1 MIWNW
6 LRKKKKSN
14 TTEKNETDNSE
25 QKPTNQ
31 EDDNKEQTRST
42 KHNKGNN
49 SEQKKEEHKESS
61 QDNQQNQSN
70 QDQQQS
76 AKQDESSQEQQKHS
90 KQDDSNQGQQKHS
103 KQDDSNQ
110 GQQKHSKQNDS
121 DQDQQ
126 QHSKQDDS
134 NQGQQK
140 HSKQNDSDQDQQQHS
155 KQDDSNQGQ
164 QKHSKQNDSD
174 QDQQQHSKQDDSNQ
188 GQQKHSKQNDSDQD
202 QQQHSKQDDSN
213 QGQQK
218 HSKQNDSDQ
227 DQQQHS
233 KQDDSNQ
240 GQQKHSKQ
248 NDSDQDQQQHSK
260 QDDSNQGQQKH
271 SKQNDSDQDQQQH
284 SKQDDSNQGQQK
296 HSKQNDS
303 DQDQQQH
310 SKQDDSNQ
318 GQQKHSKQNDS
329 DQDQQQH
336 SKQDDSNQGQQKH
349 SKQNDSDQDQQQH
362 SKQDDSN
369 QGQQKH
375 SKQNDSDQDQ
385 QQQSKQ
391 DGSNQDKQQ
400 NSKGNSIYDFS
411 KPEKDRIHSLQDL
424 IEKLKKSSDF
434 VNYHTSDD
442 ETMPYWISY
451 YRPSLDGEK
460 LQKYLM
466 PTLLERPNASLEELK
481 EHIPMSGI
489 TITND
494 LQKIEDMVL
503 KGHAIVQVNQQ
514 DQKCMLANIAIDNYR
529 APTPPLNESTV
540 IGPQEGFVE
549 DIDTNINLVRKR
561 LPVLDLQTKE
571 MIIGE
576 FSKTKVVMMYLDNLA
591 EKDNV
596 DFLEESLR
604 ALEYDQINDSA
615 YLQELMGEKSIFPLY
630 INTERTDRVTK
641 ALIDGKIA
649 IFVDGSPSVLLTP
662 VSYFD
667 FFISP
672 EDYNVSWLYATFSR
686 VLRLI
691 AVLFSICATPLYV
704 AVLNYH
710 YELIPSDLLE
720 TLILSRAQVPFPPLI
735 EALFLELAI
744 DLLREAGARLPM
756 KVGQTLG
763 IVGGIVIGQASVQAG
778 LTSNILLIIVA
789 LSALASFITPIY
801 KMGNAVRLLRFP
813 FLIFAEIGG
822 LFGISLGFIF
832 LFTHLFRLTSLR
844 KPYALFYPTRQQSVK
859 DSWIRFPLTMI
870 DTRDVQARPQHVKK
884 AAKGISTKHRSDFDD

>member
-14 TTEKNETDNSE
+14 KPEANETDNQE
-25 QKPTNQ
+25 QHSNNQ
-31 EDDNKEQTRST
+31 EDDNKEQTRSM
-42 KHNKGNN
+42 KHNKGKNN
-49 SEQKKEEHKESS
+49 EQKDSSQNKQQSAKQEDSS
-61 QDNQQNQSN
+61 QDKQQNAKQGDSS
-70 QDQQQS
+70 QDKQQNTKQEDSSQDKQQS
-76 AKQDESSQEQQKHS
+76 AKQDDPS
-90 KQDDSNQGQQKHS
+90 
-103 KQDDSNQ
+103 
-110 GQQKHSKQNDS
+110 
-121 DQDQQ
+121 
-126 QHSKQDDS
+126 
-134 NQGQQK
+134 
-140 HSKQNDSDQDQQQHS
+140 
-155 KQDDSNQGQ
+155 
-164 QKHSKQNDSD
+164 
-174 QDQQQHSKQDDSNQ
+174 
-188 GQQKHSKQNDSDQD
+188 
-202 QQQHSKQDDSN
+202 
-213 QGQQK
+213 
-218 HSKQNDSDQ
+218 
-227 DQQQHS
+227 
-233 KQDDSNQ
+233 
-240 GQQKHSKQ
+240 
-248 NDSDQDQQQHSK
+248 
-260 QDDSNQGQQKH
+260 
-271 SKQNDSDQDQQQH
+271 
-284 SKQDDSNQGQQK
+284 
-296 HSKQNDS
+296 
-303 DQDQQQH
+303 
-310 SKQDDSNQ
+310 
-318 GQQKHSKQNDS
+318 
-329 DQDQQQH
+329 
-336 SKQDDSNQGQQKH
+336 
-349 SKQNDSDQDQQQH
+349 
-362 SKQDDSN
+362 
-369 QGQQKH
+369 
-375 SKQNDSDQDQ
+375 
-385 QQQSKQ
+385 
-391 DGSNQDKQQ
+391 QDKQQ
-400 NSKGNSIYDFS
+400 NAKQDDSSQDKQQSAKQNDPSQDKQQNAKQDDSSQDRQQSAKQGDSFQDKQQSAKQDDSSQDRQQSAKQDDSSQDKQQSAKQGDSFQDKQQNAKQDEPSQSKQQSSGGNSIYDFT
-411 KPEKDRIHSLQDL
+411 KPEKDRIHSLQNL

-503 KGHAIVQVNQQ
+503 KGHAIIQLNQQ

-672 EDYNVSWLYATFSR
+672 EDYNVSWMYATFSR
-686 VLRLI
+686 ILRLI

>member
-14 TTEKNETDNSE
+14 KLEANETDNQE
-25 QKPTNQ
+25 QHSNNA
-31 EDDNKEQTRST
+31 EDDNKEQTRSM
-42 KHNKGNN
+42 KHNKGKNN
-49 SEQKKEEHKESS
+49 EQKDSS
-61 QDNQQNQSN
+61 QDKQQSAKQEDSSQDKQQSAKQEDSS
-70 QDQQQS
+70 QDKQQSAKQEDSSQDKQQSSKQDDSSQDKQQSSKQEDSSQDKQQS
-76 AKQDESSQEQQKHS
+76 AKQDDSSQDKQQNS
-90 KQDDSNQGQQKHS
+90 KQEDSSQDKQQGVKQEDSSQDKQQSAKQEDSSQDKQQNS
-103 KQDDSNQ
+103 KQEDSSQDKQQITKQEDSSQDKQQ
-110 GQQKHSKQNDS
+110 GAKQGDSSQDKQQNA
-121 DQDQQ
+121 
-126 QHSKQDDS
+126 KQDEPS
-134 NQGQQK
+134 
-140 HSKQNDSDQDQQQHS
+140 
-155 KQDDSNQGQ
+155 
-164 QKHSKQNDSD
+164 
-174 QDQQQHSKQDDSNQ
+174 
-188 GQQKHSKQNDSDQD
+188 
-202 QQQHSKQDDSN
+202 
-213 QGQQK
+213 
-218 HSKQNDSDQ
+218 
-227 DQQQHS
+227 
-233 KQDDSNQ
+233 
-240 GQQKHSKQ
+240 
-248 NDSDQDQQQHSK
+248 
-260 QDDSNQGQQKH
+260 
-271 SKQNDSDQDQQQH
+271 
-284 SKQDDSNQGQQK
+284 
-296 HSKQNDS
+296 
-303 DQDQQQH
+303 
-310 SKQDDSNQ
+310 
-318 GQQKHSKQNDS
+318 
-329 DQDQQQH
+329 
-336 SKQDDSNQGQQKH
+336 
-349 SKQNDSDQDQQQH
+349 
-362 SKQDDSN
+362 
-369 QGQQKH
+369 
-375 SKQNDSDQDQ
+375 
-385 QQQSKQ
+385 QS
-391 DGSNQDKQQ
+391 KQQ
-400 NSKGNSIYDFS
+400 NSKGNSIYDFT
-411 KPEKDRIHSLQDL
+411 KPEKDRIHSLQNL

-503 KGHAIVQVNQQ
+503 KGHAIIQLNQQ

-591 EKDNV
+591 EKENI
-596 DFLEESLR
+596 DFLDESLR

-672 EDYNVSWLYATFSR
+672 EDYNVSWMYATFSR
-686 VLRLI
+686 ILRLI

-813 FLIFAEIGG
+813 FLAFAEIGG

>member
-6 LRKKKKSN
+6 LCKKKKSN
-14 TTEKNETDNSE
+14 KPEANETDNQE
-25 QKPTNQ
+25 QHSNNQ
-31 EDDNKEQTRST
+31 EDDNTEQTRSM
-42 KHNKGNN
+42 KHNKGKNN
-49 SEQKKEEHKESS
+49 EKKDSS
-61 QDNQQNQSN
+61 QDTQQSSRRENSSQDKQQSSKQEDSSQDKQQSAKQEDSSQDKQQNSKQEDSSQDKQQSAKQEDSS
-70 QDQQQS
+70 QDKQQS
-76 AKQDESSQEQQKHS
+76 AKQDEPSQE
-90 KQDDSNQGQQKHS
+90 
-103 KQDDSNQ
+103 
-110 GQQKHSKQNDS
+110 
-121 DQDQQ
+121 QQ
-126 QHSKQDDS
+126 QHSKQDNSEQD
-134 NQGQQK
+134 QQ
-140 HSKQNDSDQDQQQHS
+140 HSKQDNSEQDQQHSKQDNSEQRQQQHS
-155 KQDDSNQGQ
+155 KQNS
-164 QKHSKQNDSD
+164 SE
-174 QDQQQHSKQDDSNQ
+174 QDQQQNAKQDEFSQ
-188 GQQKHSKQNDSDQD
+188 GQQ
-202 QQQHSKQDDSN
+202 
-213 QGQQK
+213 
-218 HSKQNDSDQ
+218 
-227 DQQQHS
+227 
-233 KQDDSNQ
+233 
-240 GQQKHSKQ
+240 
-248 NDSDQDQQQHSK
+248 
-260 QDDSNQGQQKH
+260 
-271 SKQNDSDQDQQQH
+271 
-284 SKQDDSNQGQQK
+284 
-296 HSKQNDS
+296 
-303 DQDQQQH
+303 
-310 SKQDDSNQ
+310 
-318 GQQKHSKQNDS
+318 
-329 DQDQQQH
+329 
-336 SKQDDSNQGQQKH
+336 
-349 SKQNDSDQDQQQH
+349 
-362 SKQDDSN
+362 
-369 QGQQKH
+369 
-375 SKQNDSDQDQ
+375 
-385 QQQSKQ
+385 
-391 DGSNQDKQQ
+391 QQ
-400 NSKGNSIYDFS
+400 NSKGNSIYDFT
-411 KPEKDRIHSLQDL
+411 KPEEDRIHSLQEL

-434 VNYHTSDD
+434 INYHTSDD

-466 PTLLERPNASLEELK
+466 PTLLEKPCASLEELK

-503 KGHAIVQVNQQ
+503 KGHAIIQLNQQ

-571 MIIGE
+571 MIVGE

-615 YLQELMGEKSIFPLY
+615 YIQELMGEKSIFPLY

-649 IFVDGSPSVLLTP
+649 IFVDGSPNVLLTP

-691 AVLFSICATPLYV
+691 AVLFSICAAPLYV

-735 EALFLELAI
+735 EALFLELVI

-813 FLIFAEIGG
+813 FLVFAEIGG

>member
-25 QKPTNQ
+25 QHANKQ
-31 EDDNKEQTRST
+31 EDDNKKLTRSM
-42 KHNKGNN
+42 KHNKDNN
-49 SEQKKEEHKESS
+49 GEQKKEGHKESS
-61 QDNQQNQSN
+61 QGQQQHTKQNESN
-70 QDQQQS
+70 QDQQQRS
-76 AKQDESSQEQQKHS
+76 KQYHSDQEKQQHSEQDDRDQNKQQHAKQNDSNQQDKQQNSKQNAPAQDKQQSS
-90 KQDDSNQGQQKHS
+90 KQDDSNQGKQQDS
-103 KQDDSNQ
+103 KQ
-110 GQQKHSKQNDS
+110 GDS
-121 DQDQQ
+121 DQDKQQ
-126 QHSKQDDS
+126 NSKQDYSD
-134 NQGQQK
+134 QGKQQN
-140 HSKQNDSDQDQQQHS
+140 SKQHNSDQGKQQNSKQHNSDQDKQQNSKQHNSDQGKQQNS
-155 KQDDSNQGQ
+155 KQDN
-164 QKHSKQNDSD
+164 SD
-174 QDQQQHSKQDDSNQ
+174 Q
-188 GQQKHSKQNDSDQD
+188 G
-202 QQQHSKQDDSN
+202 
-213 QGQQK
+213 
-218 HSKQNDSDQ
+218 
-227 DQQQHS
+227 
-233 KQDDSNQ
+233 
-240 GQQKHSKQ
+240 
-248 NDSDQDQQQHSK
+248 
-260 QDDSNQGQQKH
+260 
-271 SKQNDSDQDQQQH
+271 
-284 SKQDDSNQGQQK
+284 
-296 HSKQNDS
+296 
-303 DQDQQQH
+303 
-310 SKQDDSNQ
+310 
-318 GQQKHSKQNDS
+318 
-329 DQDQQQH
+329 
-336 SKQDDSNQGQQKH
+336 
-349 SKQNDSDQDQQQH
+349 
-362 SKQDDSN
+362 
-369 QGQQKH
+369 
-375 SKQNDSDQDQ
+375 
-385 QQQSKQ
+385 
-391 DGSNQDKQQ
+391 KQQ
-400 NSKGNSIYDFS
+400 NSKGNSIYDFT

-571 MIIGE
+571 MIVGE

-686 VLRLI
+686 ILRLI

-704 AVLNYH
+704 AILNYH

>member
-14 TTEKNETDNSE
+14 TSKLNETDNQE
-25 QKPTNQ
+25 QHSNNQ
-31 EDDNKEQTRST
+31 EDDNKEQTRSM
-42 KHNKGNN
+42 KHNKGKNN
-49 SEQKKEEHKESS
+49 EQKDSS
-61 QDNQQNQSN
+61 QDK
-70 QDQQQS
+70 QQS
-76 AKQDESSQEQQKHS
+76 AKQGDSS
-90 KQDDSNQGQQKHS
+90 
-103 KQDDSNQ
+103 
-110 GQQKHSKQNDS
+110 
-121 DQDQQ
+121 
-126 QHSKQDDS
+126 
-134 NQGQQK
+134 
-140 HSKQNDSDQDQQQHS
+140 
-155 KQDDSNQGQ
+155 
-164 QKHSKQNDSD
+164 
-174 QDQQQHSKQDDSNQ
+174 
-188 GQQKHSKQNDSDQD
+188 
-202 QQQHSKQDDSN
+202 
-213 QGQQK
+213 
-218 HSKQNDSDQ
+218 
-227 DQQQHS
+227 
-233 KQDDSNQ
+233 
-240 GQQKHSKQ
+240 
-248 NDSDQDQQQHSK
+248 
-260 QDDSNQGQQKH
+260 
-271 SKQNDSDQDQQQH
+271 
-284 SKQDDSNQGQQK
+284 
-296 HSKQNDS
+296 
-303 DQDQQQH
+303 
-310 SKQDDSNQ
+310 
-318 GQQKHSKQNDS
+318 
-329 DQDQQQH
+329 
-336 SKQDDSNQGQQKH
+336 
-349 SKQNDSDQDQQQH
+349 
-362 SKQDDSN
+362 
-369 QGQQKH
+369 
-375 SKQNDSDQDQ
+375 
-385 QQQSKQ
+385 
-391 DGSNQDKQQ
+391 QDKQQ
-400 NSKGNSIYDFS
+400 NPKQEDSSQDKQQNPKQVDSSQDKQQSAKQEDPSQDKQQNPKQEDSSQDKQQSAKQGDSSQDKQQSAKQGDSSQDKQQNAKQGDSFQDKQQNAKQDEPSQSKQQSSGGNSIYDFT
-411 KPEKDRIHSLQDL
+411 KPEKDRIHSLQNL

-503 KGHAIVQVNQQ
+503 KGHAIIQLNQQ

-672 EDYNVSWLYATFSR
+672 EDYNVSWMYATFSR
-686 VLRLI
+686 ILRLI

-813 FLIFAEIGG
+813 FLAFAEIGG

>member
-25 QKPTNQ
+25 QQPNNQ
-31 EDDNKEQTRST
+31 EDDNQKQTRSM
-42 KHNKGNN
+42 KHNKDSN
-49 SEQKKEEHKESS
+49 SEQKKEEHKEPS
-61 QDNQQNQSN
+61 
-70 QDQQQS
+70 QDQQQ
-76 AKQDESSQEQQKHS
+76 Q
-90 KQDDSNQGQQKHS
+90 
-103 KQDDSNQ
+103 
-110 GQQKHSKQNDS
+110 HSKQNDS
-121 DQDQQ
+121 DQNQQQNSKQNDSDQNQQ
-126 QHSKQDDS
+126 QHSKQDNSDQ
-134 NQGQQK
+134 NQQQN
-140 HSKQNDSDQDQQQHS
+140 SKQNDSNQNQQQNSKQDNSNQNQQQHSKQGNSDQDQQQ
-155 KQDDSNQGQ
+155 
-164 QKHSKQNDSD
+164 
-174 QDQQQHSKQDDSNQ
+174 
-188 GQQKHSKQNDSDQD
+188 
-202 QQQHSKQDDSN
+202 
-213 QGQQK
+213 
-218 HSKQNDSDQ
+218 
-227 DQQQHS
+227 
-233 KQDDSNQ
+233 
-240 GQQKHSKQ
+240 
-248 NDSDQDQQQHSK
+248 
-260 QDDSNQGQQKH
+260 
-271 SKQNDSDQDQQQH
+271 
-284 SKQDDSNQGQQK
+284 
-296 HSKQNDS
+296 
-303 DQDQQQH
+303 
-310 SKQDDSNQ
+310 
-318 GQQKHSKQNDS
+318 
-329 DQDQQQH
+329 
-336 SKQDDSNQGQQKH
+336 
-349 SKQNDSDQDQQQH
+349 
-362 SKQDDSN
+362 
-369 QGQQKH
+369 
-375 SKQNDSDQDQ
+375 
-385 QQQSKQ
+385 
-391 DGSNQDKQQ
+391 
-400 NSKGNSIYDFS
+400 NSGNNSIYDFT

-466 PTLLERPNASLEELK
+466 PTLLERPKTSLEELK

-615 YLQELMGEKSIFPLY
+615 YIQELMGEKSIFPLY

-686 VLRLI
+686 ILRLI

>member
-25 QKPTNQ
+25 QQPNTQ
-31 EDDNKEQTRST
+31 ENDNKEQTRSM
-42 KHNKGNN
+42 KHNKDSN
-49 SEQKKEEHKESS
+49 SEQKKEPS
-61 QDNQQNQSN
+61 QDQQQQYSKQDNSDQNQQQHSKQDDSFQNQQQSSKQDHSNQDKQKSSRQDDSN
-70 QDQQQS
+70 QDQQQDS
-76 AKQDESSQEQQKHS
+76 KQSDSNQDQQQHSKQNDSNQNQQQHS
-90 KQDDSNQGQQKHS
+90 KQDDS
-103 KQDDSNQ
+103 D
-110 GQQKHSKQNDS
+110 QN
-121 DQDQQ
+121 QQ

-134 NQGQQK
+134 NQNQQQ
-140 HSKQNDSDQDQQQHS
+140 HSKQNDSDQNQQRNSKQNDSNENQQQNSKQNDSNENQQQNSKQNDSNQNQQRNSKQDNSNENQQHS
-155 KQDDSNQGQ
+155 KQANSG
-164 QKHSKQNDSD
+164 
-174 QDQQQHSKQDDSNQ
+174 QDQQQSSGN
-188 GQQKHSKQNDSDQD
+188 
-202 QQQHSKQDDSN
+202 
-213 QGQQK
+213 
-218 HSKQNDSDQ
+218 
-227 DQQQHS
+227 
-233 KQDDSNQ
+233 
-240 GQQKHSKQ
+240 
-248 NDSDQDQQQHSK
+248 
-260 QDDSNQGQQKH
+260 
-271 SKQNDSDQDQQQH
+271 
-284 SKQDDSNQGQQK
+284 
-296 HSKQNDS
+296 
-303 DQDQQQH
+303 
-310 SKQDDSNQ
+310 
-318 GQQKHSKQNDS
+318 
-329 DQDQQQH
+329 
-336 SKQDDSNQGQQKH
+336 
-349 SKQNDSDQDQQQH
+349 
-362 SKQDDSN
+362 
-369 QGQQKH
+369 
-375 SKQNDSDQDQ
+375 
-385 QQQSKQ
+385 
-391 DGSNQDKQQ
+391 
-400 NSKGNSIYDFS
+400 NSIYDFT

-442 ETMPYWISY
+442 EKMPYWISY

-466 PTLLERPNASLEELK
+466 PILLERPCTSLEELK

-503 KGHAIVQVNQQ
+503 KGHAIIQLNQQ
-514 DQKCMLANIAIDNYR
+514 DQKCMLANIAIDTYR
-529 APTPPLNESTV
+529 APSPPLNESTV

-549 DIDTNINLVRKR
+549 AIDTNINLVRKR

-571 MIIGE
+571 MIVGE

-591 EKDNV
+591 EKENV

-615 YLQELMGEKSIFPLY
+615 YIQELMGEKSIFPLY

-686 VLRLI
+686 ILRLI

-813 FLIFAEIGG
+813 FLMFAEIGG

-884 AAKGISTKHRSDFDD
+884 SAKGISTKHRSDFDD

>member
-6 LRKKKKSN
+6 LRKKKNSN
-14 TTEKNETDNSE
+14 TKETDDSKQQPDDQKEHNKDKNGEPKSTEQTEDNS
-25 QKPTNQ
+25 QNKQQNSKQ
-31 EDDNKEQTRST
+31 EDNSQNKQQSSKQEDN
-42 KHNKGNN
+42 
-49 SEQKKEEHKESS
+49 S
-61 QDNQQNQSN
+61 QGKQQN
-70 QDQQQS
+70 
-76 AKQDESSQEQQKHS
+76 S
-90 KQDDSNQGQQKHS
+90 KQDDNS
-103 KQDDSNQ
+103 
-110 GQQKHSKQNDS
+110 
-121 DQDQQ
+121 
-126 QHSKQDDS
+126 
-134 NQGQQK
+134 
-140 HSKQNDSDQDQQQHS
+140 
-155 KQDDSNQGQ
+155 
-164 QKHSKQNDSD
+164 
-174 QDQQQHSKQDDSNQ
+174 
-188 GQQKHSKQNDSDQD
+188 
-202 QQQHSKQDDSN
+202 
-213 QGQQK
+213 
-218 HSKQNDSDQ
+218 
-227 DQQQHS
+227 
-233 KQDDSNQ
+233 
-240 GQQKHSKQ
+240 
-248 NDSDQDQQQHSK
+248 
-260 QDDSNQGQQKH
+260 
-271 SKQNDSDQDQQQH
+271 
-284 SKQDDSNQGQQK
+284 
-296 HSKQNDS
+296 
-303 DQDQQQH
+303 
-310 SKQDDSNQ
+310 
-318 GQQKHSKQNDS
+318 
-329 DQDQQQH
+329 
-336 SKQDDSNQGQQKH
+336 
-349 SKQNDSDQDQQQH
+349 
-362 SKQDDSN
+362 
-369 QGQQKH
+369 
-375 SKQNDSDQDQ
+375 
-385 QQQSKQ
+385 
-391 DGSNQDKQQ
+391 QDKQQ
-400 NSKGNSIYDFS
+400 NSKQEHSSQNKQQSSKQEDSSQNKQQGSKQEDSSQDKQQSSKQEDSSQDKQQNSKQEDNSQNKQQSSKQEDSSQNKQQGSKQEDSSQDKQQSSKQDDSSQDKQQSSKQGDSSQNKQQNSKQDDTSQNKQQNSKQDDNSQNKQQSSGSNSIYDFS
-411 KPEKDRIHSLQDL
+411 KPESDHIHSLQDL
-424 IEKLKKSSDF
+424 IEKMKQSSDF

-442 ETMPYWISY
+442 DTMPYWISY

-466 PTLLERPNASLEELK
+466 PTLLERPCAPLEELK

-503 KGHAIVQVNQQ
+503 KGHAIIQLNQQ

-561 LPVLDLQTKE
+561 LPVLDLHTKE

-615 YLQELMGEKSIFPLY
+615 YIQELMGEKSIFPLY

-686 VLRLI
+686 ILRLI

-710 YELIPSDLLE
+710 YELVPSDLLE

-813 FLIFAEIGG
+813 FLAFAEIGG

-844 KPYALFYPTRQQSVK
+844 KPYALFYPTRQQSFK

-884 AAKGISTKHRSDFDD
+884 ATNGISTKHTSDFDD

>member
-6 LRKKKKSN
+6 LRKKKKLN

-25 QKPTNQ
+25 QKPNNQ

-42 KHNKGNN
+42 KHNKSNN

-61 QDNQQNQSN
+61 QDKQQNQSN
-70 QDQQQS
+70 QNQQQS
-76 AKQDESSQEQQKHS
+76 AKQDESSQGQQQHS
-90 KQDDSNQGQQKHS
+90 KQGNSDQGQQQHSKQGDSNQGQQ
-103 KQDDSNQ
+103 N
-110 GQQKHSKQNDS
+110 HSKQNDS
-121 DQDQQ
+121 DQGQQ
-126 QHSKQDDS
+126 QHSKQDES
-134 NQGQQK
+134 SQEQQN
-140 HSKQNDSDQDQQQHS
+140 HSKQDDSDQGQQQHS
-155 KQDDSNQGQ
+155 KQDESSQEQ
-164 QKHSKQNDSD
+164 QNHSKQDDSD
-174 QDQQQHSKQDDSNQ
+174 QDDSFQDTQQSSKQDDLAQDKQQHSKQDN
-188 GQQKHSKQNDSDQD
+188 SD
-202 QQQHSKQDDSN
+202 
-213 QGQQK
+213 
-218 HSKQNDSDQ
+218 
-227 DQQQHS
+227 
-233 KQDDSNQ
+233 
-240 GQQKHSKQ
+240 
-248 NDSDQDQQQHSK
+248 
-260 QDDSNQGQQKH
+260 
-271 SKQNDSDQDQQQH
+271 
-284 SKQDDSNQGQQK
+284 
-296 HSKQNDS
+296 
-303 DQDQQQH
+303 
-310 SKQDDSNQ
+310 
-318 GQQKHSKQNDS
+318 
-329 DQDQQQH
+329 
-336 SKQDDSNQGQQKH
+336 
-349 SKQNDSDQDQQQH
+349 
-362 SKQDDSN
+362 
-369 QGQQKH
+369 
-375 SKQNDSDQDQ
+375 
-385 QQQSKQ
+385 
-391 DGSNQDKQQ
+391 QDKQQ

-571 MIIGE
+571 MIVGE

-615 YLQELMGEKSIFPLY
+615 YIQELMGEKSIFPLY

-686 VLRLI
+686 ILRLI

-884 AAKGISTKHRSDFDD
+884 SAKGISTKHRSDFDD

>member
-14 TTEKNETDNSE
+14 KPEANETDNQE
-25 QKPTNQ
+25 QHSNNQ
-31 EDDNKEQTRST
+31 EDDNKEQTRSM
-42 KHNKGNN
+42 KHNKGKNN
-49 SEQKKEEHKESS
+49 EQKDSS
-61 QDNQQNQSN
+61 QDKQQSAKQEDSS
-70 QDQQQS
+70 QDKQQS
-76 AKQDESSQEQQKHS
+76 AKQDDFSQDRQQSAKQGDS
-90 KQDDSNQGQQKHS
+90 FQDKQQSAKQDDSSQDRQQS
-103 KQDDSNQ
+103 AKQDDSSQ
-110 GQQKHSKQNDS
+110 DKQQSA
-121 DQDQQ
+121 
-126 QHSKQDDS
+126 KQDDS
-134 NQGQQK
+134 SQDRQQ
-140 HSKQNDSDQDQQQHS
+140 SA
-155 KQDDSNQGQ
+155 KQDDSSQDKQ
-164 QKHSKQNDSD
+164 QSA
-174 QDQQQHSKQDDSNQ
+174 KQDDSSQ
-188 GQQKHSKQNDSDQD
+188 DRQQSA
-202 QQQHSKQDDSN
+202 KQDDS
-213 QGQQK
+213 
-218 HSKQNDSDQ
+218 SQ
-227 DQQQHS
+227 D
-233 KQDDSNQ
+233 K
-240 GQQKHSKQ
+240 
-248 NDSDQDQQQHSK
+248 
-260 QDDSNQGQQKH
+260 
-271 SKQNDSDQDQQQH
+271 
-284 SKQDDSNQGQQK
+284 
-296 HSKQNDS
+296 
-303 DQDQQQH
+303 
-310 SKQDDSNQ
+310 
-318 GQQKHSKQNDS
+318 
-329 DQDQQQH
+329 
-336 SKQDDSNQGQQKH
+336 
-349 SKQNDSDQDQQQH
+349 
-362 SKQDDSN
+362 
-369 QGQQKH
+369 
-375 SKQNDSDQDQ
+375 
-385 QQQSKQ
+385 QQSAKQ
-391 DGSNQDKQQ
+391 GDSFQDKQQ
-400 NSKGNSIYDFS
+400 NAKQDEPSQSKQQSSGGNSIYDFT
-411 KPEKDRIHSLQDL
+411 KPEKDRIHSLQNL

-503 KGHAIVQVNQQ
+503 KGHAIIQLNQQ

-591 EKDNV
+591 EKENI
-596 DFLEESLR
+596 DFLDESLR

-672 EDYNVSWLYATFSR
+672 EDYNVSWMYATFSR
-686 VLRLI
+686 ILRLI

>member
-6 LRKKKKSN
+6 LRKKKKSS

-25 QKPTNQ
+25 QQPNNQ
-31 EDDNKEQTRST
+31 EDDNQKQTRSM
-42 KHNKGNN
+42 KHNKESNG
-49 SEQKKEEHKESS
+49 EQKKEEHKEASR
-61 QDNQQNQSN
+61 DKQQNKSN
-70 QDQQQS
+70 QNQQQS
-76 AKQDESSQEQQKHS
+76 AKQDESSQEQQQHS
-90 KQDDSNQGQQKHS
+90 KQDKSEQNQQQHS
-103 KQDDSNQ
+103 KQDNSEQNQ
-110 GQQKHSKQNDS
+110 QQHSKQDNS
-121 DQDQQ
+121 GQDQQ
-126 QHSKQDDS
+126 QHSKQDNS
-134 NQGQQK
+134 G
-140 HSKQNDSDQDQQQHS
+140 QDQQQHS
-155 KQDDSNQGQ
+155 KQDNSE
-164 QKHSKQNDSD
+164 
-174 QDQQQHSKQDDSNQ
+174 QDQQQHSKQNNSDQ
-188 GQQKHSKQNDSDQD
+188 GQQ
-202 QQQHSKQDDSN
+202 
-213 QGQQK
+213 
-218 HSKQNDSDQ
+218 
-227 DQQQHS
+227 
-233 KQDDSNQ
+233 
-240 GQQKHSKQ
+240 
-248 NDSDQDQQQHSK
+248 
-260 QDDSNQGQQKH
+260 
-271 SKQNDSDQDQQQH
+271 
-284 SKQDDSNQGQQK
+284 
-296 HSKQNDS
+296 
-303 DQDQQQH
+303 
-310 SKQDDSNQ
+310 
-318 GQQKHSKQNDS
+318 
-329 DQDQQQH
+329 
-336 SKQDDSNQGQQKH
+336 
-349 SKQNDSDQDQQQH
+349 
-362 SKQDDSN
+362 
-369 QGQQKH
+369 
-375 SKQNDSDQDQ
+375 
-385 QQQSKQ
+385 
-391 DGSNQDKQQ
+391 QQ
-400 NSKGNSIYDFS
+400 NSKGNSIYDFT

-615 YLQELMGEKSIFPLY
+615 YIQELMGEKSIFPLY

-672 EDYNVSWLYATFSR
+672 EDYNVSWMYATFSR
-686 VLRLI
+686 ILRLI

-813 FLIFAEIGG
+813 FLAFAEIGG

>member
-14 TTEKNETDNSE
+14 TPEANETDNWE
-25 QKPTNQ
+25 QHSNNQ
-31 EDDNKEQTRST
+31 EGDNEEQTRSM
-42 KHNKGNN
+42 KHNKGKNN
-49 SEQKKEEHKESS
+49 EQKDSS
-61 QDNQQNQSN
+61 QDK
-70 QDQQQS
+70 QQS
-76 AKQDESSQEQQKHS
+76 AKQEDSS
-90 KQDDSNQGQQKHS
+90 
-103 KQDDSNQ
+103 
-110 GQQKHSKQNDS
+110 
-121 DQDQQ
+121 
-126 QHSKQDDS
+126 
-134 NQGQQK
+134 
-140 HSKQNDSDQDQQQHS
+140 
-155 KQDDSNQGQ
+155 
-164 QKHSKQNDSD
+164 
-174 QDQQQHSKQDDSNQ
+174 
-188 GQQKHSKQNDSDQD
+188 
-202 QQQHSKQDDSN
+202 
-213 QGQQK
+213 
-218 HSKQNDSDQ
+218 
-227 DQQQHS
+227 
-233 KQDDSNQ
+233 
-240 GQQKHSKQ
+240 
-248 NDSDQDQQQHSK
+248 
-260 QDDSNQGQQKH
+260 
-271 SKQNDSDQDQQQH
+271 
-284 SKQDDSNQGQQK
+284 
-296 HSKQNDS
+296 
-303 DQDQQQH
+303 
-310 SKQDDSNQ
+310 
-318 GQQKHSKQNDS
+318 
-329 DQDQQQH
+329 
-336 SKQDDSNQGQQKH
+336 
-349 SKQNDSDQDQQQH
+349 
-362 SKQDDSN
+362 
-369 QGQQKH
+369 
-375 SKQNDSDQDQ
+375 
-385 QQQSKQ
+385 
-391 DGSNQDKQQ
+391 QDKQQ
-400 NSKGNSIYDFS
+400 SAKQENSSQDKQQSAKQENSSQDKQQSAKQGDFSQDKQQSAKQGDSSQDKQQSAKQGDSSQDKQQSAKQGDSSQDKQQSAKQGDSSQDKKQNTKQDEPSQSKQQSSGGNSIYDFT

-434 VNYHTSDD
+434 INYHTSDD

-466 PTLLERPNASLEELK
+466 PTLLEKPCASLEQLK

-503 KGHAIVQVNQQ
+503 KGHAIIQLNQQ

-615 YLQELMGEKSIFPLY
+615 YIQELMGEKSIFPLY

-672 EDYNVSWLYATFSR
+672 EDYNVSWMYATFSR
-686 VLRLI
+686 ILRLI

-813 FLIFAEIGG
+813 FLMFAEIGG

>member
-25 QKPTNQ
+25 QKPNNQ

-42 KHNKGNN
+42 KHNKSNN

-61 QDNQQNQSN
+61 QDKQQNQSN
-70 QDQQQS
+70 QNQQQS
-76 AKQDESSQEQQKHS
+76 AKQDESSQEQQNHSKQNDSDQGQQQHS
-90 KQDDSNQGQQKHS
+90 KQDDSNQGQQNHSKQGDSNQGQQNHSKQNDSDQGQQQHS
-103 KQDDSNQ
+103 KQDDSN
-110 GQQKHSKQNDS
+110 
-121 DQDQQ
+121 QDQQ

-134 NQGQQK
+134 NQGQQN
-140 HSKQNDSDQDQQQHS
+140 HSKQDDSDQDDSSQDKQQSSKQDDLAQDKQQHS
-155 KQDDSNQGQ
+155 KQDN
-164 QKHSKQNDSD
+164 SD
-174 QDQQQHSKQDDSNQ
+174 
-188 GQQKHSKQNDSDQD
+188 
-202 QQQHSKQDDSN
+202 
-213 QGQQK
+213 
-218 HSKQNDSDQ
+218 
-227 DQQQHS
+227 
-233 KQDDSNQ
+233 
-240 GQQKHSKQ
+240 
-248 NDSDQDQQQHSK
+248 
-260 QDDSNQGQQKH
+260 
-271 SKQNDSDQDQQQH
+271 
-284 SKQDDSNQGQQK
+284 
-296 HSKQNDS
+296 
-303 DQDQQQH
+303 
-310 SKQDDSNQ
+310 
-318 GQQKHSKQNDS
+318 
-329 DQDQQQH
+329 
-336 SKQDDSNQGQQKH
+336 
-349 SKQNDSDQDQQQH
+349 
-362 SKQDDSN
+362 
-369 QGQQKH
+369 
-375 SKQNDSDQDQ
+375 
-385 QQQSKQ
+385 
-391 DGSNQDKQQ
+391 QDKQQ

-503 KGHAIVQVNQQ
+503 KGHAIVQVNQK

-571 MIIGE
+571 IIVGE

-686 VLRLI
+686 ILRLI

-884 AAKGISTKHRSDFDD
+884 SAKGISTKHRSDFDD

>member
-1 MIWNW
+1 
-6 LRKKKKSN
+6 
-14 TTEKNETDNSE
+14 
-25 QKPTNQ
+25 
-31 EDDNKEQTRST
+31 
-42 KHNKGNN
+42 
-49 SEQKKEEHKESS
+49 
-61 QDNQQNQSN
+61 
-70 QDQQQS
+70 
-76 AKQDESSQEQQKHS
+76 
-90 KQDDSNQGQQKHS
+90 
-103 KQDDSNQ
+103 
-110 GQQKHSKQNDS
+110 HSKQNDS
-121 DQDQQ
+121 DQNQQ
-126 QHSKQDDS
+126 Q
-134 NQGQQK
+134 
-140 HSKQNDSDQDQQQHS
+140 HSKQNDSDQNQQHHS
-155 KQDDSNQGQ
+155 KQDNSDQNQQ
-164 QKHSKQNDSD
+164 QHSKQNDSD
-174 QDQQQHSKQDDSNQ
+174 QNQQQ
-188 GQQKHSKQNDSDQD
+188 HSKQNDSDQN
-202 QQQHSKQDDSN
+202 QQQHSKQDNSDQN
-213 QGQQK
+213 QQ
-218 HSKQNDSDQ
+218 HSKKDNSTQ
-227 DQQQHS
+227 DQQQIS
-233 KQDDSNQ
+233 KQDNSA
-240 GQQKHSKQ
+240 
-248 NDSDQDQQQHSK
+248 QDQQQ
-260 QDDSNQGQQKH
+260 
-271 SKQNDSDQDQQQH
+271 
-284 SKQDDSNQGQQK
+284 
-296 HSKQNDS
+296 
-303 DQDQQQH
+303 
-310 SKQDDSNQ
+310 
-318 GQQKHSKQNDS
+318 
-329 DQDQQQH
+329 
-336 SKQDDSNQGQQKH
+336 
-349 SKQNDSDQDQQQH
+349 
-362 SKQDDSN
+362 
-369 QGQQKH
+369 
-375 SKQNDSDQDQ
+375 
-385 QQQSKQ
+385 
-391 DGSNQDKQQ
+391 
-400 NSKGNSIYDFS
+400 NSGNNSIYDFT

-424 IEKLKKSSDF
+424 IGKLKKSSDF

-466 PTLLERPNASLEELK
+466 PTLLERPKASLEELK

-615 YLQELMGEKSIFPLY
+615 YIQELMGEKSIFPLY

-686 VLRLI
+686 ILRLI

-813 FLIFAEIGG
+813 FLMFAEIGG

>member
-14 TTEKNETDNSE
+14 TTETNETDNSE
-25 QKPTNQ
+25 QQPNNQ
-31 EDDNKEQTRST
+31 ENDNKEQTRSM
-42 KHNKGNN
+42 KHNKDSN
-49 SEQKKEEHKESS
+49 SEQKKEEHKEPS
-61 QDNQQNQSN
+61 
-70 QDQQQS
+70 QDQQ
-76 AKQDESSQEQQKHS
+76 
-90 KQDDSNQGQQKHS
+90 
-103 KQDDSNQ
+103 
-110 GQQKHSKQNDS
+110 
-121 DQDQQ
+121 QQ

-134 NQGQQK
+134 DQNQQQQ
-140 HSKQNDSDQDQQQHS
+140 HSKQNDSDQNQQQHS
-155 KQDDSNQGQ
+155 KQNDSNQNQ
-164 QKHSKQNDSD
+164 QQHSKQNDSD
-174 QDQQQHSKQDDSNQ
+174 QNQQQ
-188 GQQKHSKQNDSDQD
+188 HSKQNDSDQN
-202 QQQHSKQDDSN
+202 QQQHSKQDNSDQN
-213 QGQQK
+213 QQ
-218 HSKQNDSDQ
+218 HSKKDNSTQ
-227 DQQQHS
+227 DQQQIS
-233 KQDDSNQ
+233 KQDNSA
-240 GQQKHSKQ
+240 
-248 NDSDQDQQQHSK
+248 QDQQQ
-260 QDDSNQGQQKH
+260 
-271 SKQNDSDQDQQQH
+271 
-284 SKQDDSNQGQQK
+284 
-296 HSKQNDS
+296 
-303 DQDQQQH
+303 
-310 SKQDDSNQ
+310 
-318 GQQKHSKQNDS
+318 
-329 DQDQQQH
+329 
-336 SKQDDSNQGQQKH
+336 
-349 SKQNDSDQDQQQH
+349 
-362 SKQDDSN
+362 
-369 QGQQKH
+369 
-375 SKQNDSDQDQ
+375 
-385 QQQSKQ
+385 
-391 DGSNQDKQQ
+391 
-400 NSKGNSIYDFS
+400 NSGNNSIYDFT

-424 IEKLKKSSDF
+424 IGKLKKSSDF

-466 PTLLERPNASLEELK
+466 PTLLERPKASLEELK

-615 YLQELMGEKSIFPLY
+615 YIQELMGEKSIFPLY

-686 VLRLI
+686 ILRLI

-813 FLIFAEIGG
+813 FLMFAEIGG

>member
-14 TTEKNETDNSE
+14 KPEANETDNQE
-25 QKPTNQ
+25 QHSNNE
-31 EDDNKEQTRST
+31 EDDNKEQTRSM
-42 KHNKGNN
+42 KHNKGKNH
-49 SEQKKEEHKESS
+49 EQKDSS
-61 QDNQQNQSN
+61 QDKQQSPKQKDSSQDKQQSPKQEDSS
-70 QDQQQS
+70 QDKQQSPKQKDSSQDKQQSPKQEDSSQDKQQS
-76 AKQDESSQEQQKHS
+76 AKQDEPSQDKQQNS
-90 KQDDSNQGQQKHS
+90 KQDDSSQDKQQSPKQEDSSQDKQQNS
-103 KQDDSNQ
+103 KQDDSSQ
-110 GQQKHSKQNDS
+110 DKQQN
-121 DQDQQ
+121 
-126 QHSKQDDS
+126 SKQDDS
-134 NQGQQK
+134 
-140 HSKQNDSDQDQQQHS
+140 SQD
-155 KQDDSNQGQ
+155 K
-164 QKHSKQNDSD
+164 
-174 QDQQQHSKQDDSNQ
+174 
-188 GQQKHSKQNDSDQD
+188 
-202 QQQHSKQDDSN
+202 
-213 QGQQK
+213 
-218 HSKQNDSDQ
+218 
-227 DQQQHS
+227 
-233 KQDDSNQ
+233 
-240 GQQKHSKQ
+240 
-248 NDSDQDQQQHSK
+248 
-260 QDDSNQGQQKH
+260 
-271 SKQNDSDQDQQQH
+271 
-284 SKQDDSNQGQQK
+284 
-296 HSKQNDS
+296 
-303 DQDQQQH
+303 
-310 SKQDDSNQ
+310 
-318 GQQKHSKQNDS
+318 
-329 DQDQQQH
+329 
-336 SKQDDSNQGQQKH
+336 
-349 SKQNDSDQDQQQH
+349 
-362 SKQDDSN
+362 
-369 QGQQKH
+369 
-375 SKQNDSDQDQ
+375 
-385 QQQSKQ
+385 QQSTKQ
-391 DGSNQDKQQ
+391 EDSSQDKQQGAKQGDSSQDKQQ
-400 NSKGNSIYDFS
+400 NAKQDEPSQSKQQHSKGNSIYDFT
-411 KPEKDRIHSLQDL
+411 KPEKDRIHSLQNL

-503 KGHAIVQVNQQ
+503 KGHAIIQLNQQ

-615 YLQELMGEKSIFPLY
+615 YIQELMGEKSIFPLY

-672 EDYNVSWLYATFSR
+672 EDYNVSWMYATFSR
-686 VLRLI
+686 ILRLI

>member
-14 TTEKNETDNSE
+14 TPEANETDNWE
-25 QKPTNQ
+25 QHSNNQ
-31 EDDNKEQTRST
+31 EDDNEEQTRSM
-42 KHNKGNN
+42 KHNKGKNN
-49 SEQKKEEHKESS
+49 EQKDSS
-61 QDNQQNQSN
+61 QDTQQSTKQEDSS
-70 QDQQQS
+70 QDKQQS
-76 AKQDESSQEQQKHS
+76 AKQEDSSQGKQQNDKQEDPSQNKQQSS
-90 KQDDSNQGQQKHS
+90 KQEDSS
-103 KQDDSNQ
+103 QD
-110 GQQKHSKQNDS
+110 K
-121 DQDQQ
+121 
-126 QHSKQDDS
+126 
-134 NQGQQK
+134 
-140 HSKQNDSDQDQQQHS
+140 
-155 KQDDSNQGQ
+155 
-164 QKHSKQNDSD
+164 
-174 QDQQQHSKQDDSNQ
+174 
-188 GQQKHSKQNDSDQD
+188 
-202 QQQHSKQDDSN
+202 
-213 QGQQK
+213 
-218 HSKQNDSDQ
+218 
-227 DQQQHS
+227 
-233 KQDDSNQ
+233 
-240 GQQKHSKQ
+240 
-248 NDSDQDQQQHSK
+248 
-260 QDDSNQGQQKH
+260 
-271 SKQNDSDQDQQQH
+271 
-284 SKQDDSNQGQQK
+284 
-296 HSKQNDS
+296 
-303 DQDQQQH
+303 
-310 SKQDDSNQ
+310 
-318 GQQKHSKQNDS
+318 
-329 DQDQQQH
+329 
-336 SKQDDSNQGQQKH
+336 
-349 SKQNDSDQDQQQH
+349 
-362 SKQDDSN
+362 
-369 QGQQKH
+369 
-375 SKQNDSDQDQ
+375 
-385 QQQSKQ
+385 QQSAKQ
-391 DGSNQDKQQ
+391 EDSSQDKQQ
-400 NSKGNSIYDFS
+400 NDKQEDSSQDKQQSAKQEDSSQDKQQSAKQEDSSQDKQQSAKQGDSSQDKQQSAKQGDSSQDKQQNAKQGDSSQDKKQNTKQDEPSQSKQQSSGGNSIYDFT

-434 VNYHTSDD
+434 INYHTSDD

-466 PTLLERPNASLEELK
+466 PTLLEKPCASLEQLK

-503 KGHAIVQVNQQ
+503 KGHAIIQLNQQ

-615 YLQELMGEKSIFPLY
+615 YIQELMGEKSIFPLY

-672 EDYNVSWLYATFSR
+672 EDYNVSWMYATFSR
-686 VLRLI
+686 ILRLI

-813 FLIFAEIGG
+813 FLMFAEIGG

>member
-14 TTEKNETDNSE
+14 KPEANETDNQE
-25 QKPTNQ
+25 QHSNNE
-31 EDDNKEQTRST
+31 EDDNKEQTRSM
-42 KHNKGNN
+42 KHNKGKNH
-49 SEQKKEEHKESS
+49 EQKDSS
-61 QDNQQNQSN
+61 QDKQQSTKQKDSSQDKQQSTKQEDSS
-70 QDQQQS
+70 QDKQQSTKQEDSSQDKQQSTKQKDSSQDKQQS
-76 AKQDESSQEQQKHS
+76 AKQEEPSQDKQQNS
-90 KQDDSNQGQQKHS
+90 KQDDSSQDKQQSAKQEDSSQDKQQNS
-103 KQDDSNQ
+103 KQDDSSQ
-110 GQQKHSKQNDS
+110 DKQQN
-121 DQDQQ
+121 
-126 QHSKQDDS
+126 SKQDDS
-134 NQGQQK
+134 SQDKQQSTKQEDSSQDKQQGAKQGDSSQDKQQ
-140 HSKQNDSDQDQQQHS
+140 NA
-155 KQDDSNQGQ
+155 KQDEPS
-164 QKHSKQNDSD
+164 
-174 QDQQQHSKQDDSNQ
+174 
-188 GQQKHSKQNDSDQD
+188 
-202 QQQHSKQDDSN
+202 
-213 QGQQK
+213 
-218 HSKQNDSDQ
+218 
-227 DQQQHS
+227 
-233 KQDDSNQ
+233 
-240 GQQKHSKQ
+240 
-248 NDSDQDQQQHSK
+248 
-260 QDDSNQGQQKH
+260 
-271 SKQNDSDQDQQQH
+271 
-284 SKQDDSNQGQQK
+284 
-296 HSKQNDS
+296 
-303 DQDQQQH
+303 
-310 SKQDDSNQ
+310 
-318 GQQKHSKQNDS
+318 
-329 DQDQQQH
+329 
-336 SKQDDSNQGQQKH
+336 
-349 SKQNDSDQDQQQH
+349 
-362 SKQDDSN
+362 
-369 QGQQKH
+369 
-375 SKQNDSDQDQ
+375 
-385 QQQSKQ
+385 QS
-391 DGSNQDKQQ
+391 KQQ
-400 NSKGNSIYDFS
+400 NSKGNSIYDFT
-411 KPEKDRIHSLQDL
+411 KPEKDRIHSLQNL

-503 KGHAIVQVNQQ
+503 KGHAIIQLNQQ

-672 EDYNVSWLYATFSR
+672 EDYNVSWMYATFSR
-686 VLRLI
+686 ILRLI

-813 FLIFAEIGG
+813 FLMFAEIGG

>member
-6 LRKKKKSN
+6 LRKKKNSN
-14 TTEKNETDNSE
+14 IAEAKETNESE
-25 QKPTNQ
+25 QQPNDQ
-31 EDDNKEQTRST
+31 ENNNTKQTRSM
-42 KHNKGNN
+42 KQSKDKN
-49 SEQKKEEHKESS
+49 S
-61 QDNQQNQSN
+61 
-70 QDQQQS
+70 
-76 AKQDESSQEQQKHS
+76 QQKNMEQTEEPS
-90 KQDDSNQGQQKHS
+90 KQDDSSQNKQQDS
-103 KQDDSNQ
+103 KQDDSSQNK
-110 GQQKHSKQNDS
+110 QQD
-121 DQDQQ
+121 
-126 QHSKQDDS
+126 SKQDDS
-134 NQGQQK
+134 SQGKQQ
-140 HSKQNDSDQDQQQHS
+140 NS
-155 KQDDSNQGQ
+155 KQDDSSQNKQ
-164 QKHSKQNDSD
+164 QN
-174 QDQQQHSKQDDSNQ
+174 SKQDDSSQNK
-188 GQQKHSKQNDSDQD
+188 QQN
-202 QQQHSKQDDSN
+202 SKQDDSSQN
-213 QGQQK
+213 KQQ
-218 HSKQNDSDQ
+218 D
-227 DQQQHS
+227 S
-233 KQDDSNQ
+233 KQDDSSQNK
-240 GQQKHSKQ
+240 QQSSKQ
-248 NDSDQDQQQHSK
+248 EDNSQNKQQSSK
-260 QDDSNQGQQKH
+260 QGDSSQNKQQS
-271 SKQNDSDQDQQQH
+271 SKQEDNSQNKQQS
-284 SKQDDSNQGQQK
+284 SKQGDSSQNKQQS
-296 HSKQNDS
+296 SKQEDNS
-303 DQDQQQH
+303 
-310 SKQDDSNQ
+310 
-318 GQQKHSKQNDS
+318 QN
-329 DQDQQQH
+329 
-336 SKQDDSNQGQQKH
+336 K
-349 SKQNDSDQDQQQH
+349 
-362 SKQDDSN
+362 
-369 QGQQKH
+369 
-375 SKQNDSDQDQ
+375 
-385 QQQSKQ
+385 QQSS
-391 DGSNQDKQQ
+391 GS
-400 NSKGNSIYDFS
+400 NSIYDFS
-411 KPEKDRIHSLQDL
+411 KPKSDHIHSLQDL
-424 IEKLKKSSDF
+424 ITKLKESSDF
-434 VNYHTSDD
+434 VNYHTSDN

-466 PTLLERPNASLEELK
+466 PTLLERPCASLEELK
-481 EHIPMSGI
+481 EHIPISGI

-503 KGHAIVQVNQQ
+503 KGHAIIQLNQQ
-514 DQKCMLANIAIDNYR
+514 DQKCMLANIAIDTYR
-529 APTPPLNESTV
+529 APSPPLNESTV

-549 DIDTNINLVRKR
+549 AIDTNINLVRKR
-561 LPVLDLQTKE
+561 LPVLDLHTKE

-615 YLQELMGEKSIFPLY
+615 YIQELMGEKSIFPLY

-686 VLRLI
+686 ILRLI

-704 AVLNYH
+704 AILNYH

-813 FLIFAEIGG
+813 FLAFAEIGG

-844 KPYALFYPTRQQSVK
+844 KPYALFYPTRQQSFK

-884 AAKGISTKHRSDFDD
+884 ATNGISTKHTSDFDD

>member
-14 TTEKNETDNSE
+14 TPEANETNNWE
-25 QKPTNQ
+25 QHSNNQ
-31 EDDNKEQTRST
+31 EDDNEEQTRSM
-42 KHNKGNN
+42 KHNKGKNN
-49 SEQKKEEHKESS
+49 EQKDSS
-61 QDNQQNQSN
+61 QDT
-70 QDQQQS
+70 QQS
-76 AKQDESSQEQQKHS
+76 AKQEDSS
-90 KQDDSNQGQQKHS
+90 
-103 KQDDSNQ
+103 
-110 GQQKHSKQNDS
+110 
-121 DQDQQ
+121 
-126 QHSKQDDS
+126 
-134 NQGQQK
+134 
-140 HSKQNDSDQDQQQHS
+140 
-155 KQDDSNQGQ
+155 
-164 QKHSKQNDSD
+164 
-174 QDQQQHSKQDDSNQ
+174 
-188 GQQKHSKQNDSDQD
+188 
-202 QQQHSKQDDSN
+202 
-213 QGQQK
+213 
-218 HSKQNDSDQ
+218 
-227 DQQQHS
+227 
-233 KQDDSNQ
+233 
-240 GQQKHSKQ
+240 
-248 NDSDQDQQQHSK
+248 
-260 QDDSNQGQQKH
+260 
-271 SKQNDSDQDQQQH
+271 
-284 SKQDDSNQGQQK
+284 
-296 HSKQNDS
+296 
-303 DQDQQQH
+303 
-310 SKQDDSNQ
+310 
-318 GQQKHSKQNDS
+318 
-329 DQDQQQH
+329 
-336 SKQDDSNQGQQKH
+336 
-349 SKQNDSDQDQQQH
+349 
-362 SKQDDSN
+362 
-369 QGQQKH
+369 
-375 SKQNDSDQDQ
+375 
-385 QQQSKQ
+385 
-391 DGSNQDKQQ
+391 QDKQQ
-400 NSKGNSIYDFS
+400 SAKQEDSSQDKQQSAKQGDSSQDKKQNTKQDEPSQSKQQSSGGNSIYDFT
-411 KPEKDRIHSLQDL
+411 KPEKDRIHSLQNL

-503 KGHAIVQVNQQ
+503 KGHAIIQLNQQ

-615 YLQELMGEKSIFPLY
+615 YIQELMGEKSIFPLY

-686 VLRLI
+686 ILRLI

-813 FLIFAEIGG
+813 FLMFAEIGG

>member
-6 LRKKKKSN
+6 LRKKKNSN
-14 TTEKNETDNSE
+14 TKETDDSKQQPDDQKEHNKDKNGEPKSTEQTEDSSQNKQQNS
-25 QKPTNQ
+25 KQ
-31 EDDNKEQTRST
+31 EDNSQNKQQSSKQED
-42 KHNKGNN
+42 
-49 SEQKKEEHKESS
+49 SS
-61 QDNQQNQSN
+61 QNKQQG
-70 QDQQQS
+70 
-76 AKQDESSQEQQKHS
+76 S
-90 KQDDSNQGQQKHS
+90 KQEDSS
-103 KQDDSNQ
+103 
-110 GQQKHSKQNDS
+110 
-121 DQDQQ
+121 
-126 QHSKQDDS
+126 
-134 NQGQQK
+134 
-140 HSKQNDSDQDQQQHS
+140 
-155 KQDDSNQGQ
+155 
-164 QKHSKQNDSD
+164 
-174 QDQQQHSKQDDSNQ
+174 
-188 GQQKHSKQNDSDQD
+188 
-202 QQQHSKQDDSN
+202 
-213 QGQQK
+213 
-218 HSKQNDSDQ
+218 
-227 DQQQHS
+227 
-233 KQDDSNQ
+233 
-240 GQQKHSKQ
+240 
-248 NDSDQDQQQHSK
+248 
-260 QDDSNQGQQKH
+260 
-271 SKQNDSDQDQQQH
+271 
-284 SKQDDSNQGQQK
+284 
-296 HSKQNDS
+296 
-303 DQDQQQH
+303 
-310 SKQDDSNQ
+310 
-318 GQQKHSKQNDS
+318 
-329 DQDQQQH
+329 
-336 SKQDDSNQGQQKH
+336 
-349 SKQNDSDQDQQQH
+349 
-362 SKQDDSN
+362 
-369 QGQQKH
+369 
-375 SKQNDSDQDQ
+375 
-385 QQQSKQ
+385 
-391 DGSNQDKQQ
+391 QDKQQ
-400 NSKGNSIYDFS
+400 NSKQEDSSQNKQQSSKQEDSSQNKQQNSKQEDSSQDKQQSSKQEDSSQNKQQNSKQEDTSQNKQQNSKQDDNSQNKQQNSKQDDNSQNKQQNSKQDDSSQDKQQNSKQDDSSQDKQQNSKQEDNSQNKQQNSKQEDNSQNKQQSSGSNSIYDFS
-411 KPEKDRIHSLQDL
+411 KPESDHIHSLQDL
-424 IEKLKKSSDF
+424 IEKMKQSSDF

-466 PTLLERPNASLEELK
+466 PTLLERPCAPLEELK

-503 KGHAIVQVNQQ
+503 KGHAIIQLNQQ

-561 LPVLDLQTKE
+561 LPVLDLHTKE

-615 YLQELMGEKSIFPLY
+615 YIQELMGEKSIFPLY

-686 VLRLI
+686 ILRLI

-710 YELIPSDLLE
+710 YELVPSDLLE

-813 FLIFAEIGG
+813 FLAFAEIGG

-844 KPYALFYPTRQQSVK
+844 KPYALFYPTRQQSFK

-884 AAKGISTKHRSDFDD
+884 ATNGISTKHTSDFDD

>member
-25 QKPTNQ
+25 QQPNNQ
-31 EDDNKEQTRST
+31 ENDNKEQTRSM
-42 KHNKGNN
+42 KHNKDSN
-49 SEQKKEEHKESS
+49 SEQKKEEHKEPS
-61 QDNQQNQSN
+61 
-70 QDQQQS
+70 QDQQQQH
-76 AKQDESSQEQQKHS
+76 AKQDN
-90 KQDDSNQGQQKHS
+90 SNQNQQ
-103 KQDDSNQ
+103 QN
-110 GQQKHSKQNDS
+110 SKQNGS
-121 DQDQQ
+121 NQNQQQNSKQNGSNQSQQ
-126 QHSKQDDS
+126 QHSKQDNS
-134 NQGQQK
+134 NENQQQN
-140 HSKQNDSDQDQQQHS
+140 SKQNDSNQNQQQNSKQNDSNQNQQRNSKQNGSNQNQQQNSKQNDSNQNQQQNSKQNDSNQNQQQNSKQNGSNQNQQQHS
-155 KQDDSNQGQ
+155 KQDNSNE
-164 QKHSKQNDSD
+164 N
-174 QDQQQHSKQDDSNQ
+174 QQHSKQGNS
-188 GQQKHSKQNDSDQD
+188 GQD
-202 QQQHSKQDDSN
+202 QQQ
-213 QGQQK
+213 
-218 HSKQNDSDQ
+218 
-227 DQQQHS
+227 
-233 KQDDSNQ
+233 
-240 GQQKHSKQ
+240 
-248 NDSDQDQQQHSK
+248 
-260 QDDSNQGQQKH
+260 
-271 SKQNDSDQDQQQH
+271 
-284 SKQDDSNQGQQK
+284 
-296 HSKQNDS
+296 
-303 DQDQQQH
+303 
-310 SKQDDSNQ
+310 
-318 GQQKHSKQNDS
+318 
-329 DQDQQQH
+329 
-336 SKQDDSNQGQQKH
+336 
-349 SKQNDSDQDQQQH
+349 
-362 SKQDDSN
+362 
-369 QGQQKH
+369 
-375 SKQNDSDQDQ
+375 
-385 QQQSKQ
+385 
-391 DGSNQDKQQ
+391 
-400 NSKGNSIYDFS
+400 NSGNNSIYDFT

-466 PTLLERPNASLEELK
+466 PILLERPCTSLEELK

-503 KGHAIVQVNQQ
+503 KGHAIIQLNQQ
-514 DQKCMLANIAIDNYR
+514 DQKCMLANIAIDTYR
-529 APTPPLNESTV
+529 APSPPLNESTV

-549 DIDTNINLVRKR
+549 AIDTNINLVRKR

-571 MIIGE
+571 MIVGE

-591 EKDNV
+591 EKENV

-615 YLQELMGEKSIFPLY
+615 YIQELMGEKSIFPLY

-686 VLRLI
+686 ILRLI

-813 FLIFAEIGG
+813 FLMFAEIGG

>member
-14 TTEKNETDNSE
+14 TTEKNETDNSG
-25 QKPTNQ
+25 QQPNNNQ
-31 EDDNKEQTRST
+31 EDDNKEQTRSM
-42 KHNKGNN
+42 KHNKDSND
-49 SEQKKEEHKESS
+49 EQKKEKNKDSA
-61 QDNQQNQSN
+61 QDKQQYSKQNDSDENQQQN
-70 QDQQQS
+70 
-76 AKQDESSQEQQKHS
+76 S
-90 KQDDSNQGQQKHS
+90 KQDNSDQNQQQ
-103 KQDDSNQ
+103 
-110 GQQKHSKQNDS
+110 HSKQNDS
-121 DQDQQ
+121 NQNQQ
-126 QHSKQDDS
+126 QHSKQNDS
-134 NQGQQK
+134 NQNQQQ
-140 HSKQNDSDQDQQQHS
+140 HSKQNDSNQNQQQNS
-155 KQDDSNQGQ
+155 KQGNSNQNQ
-164 QKHSKQNDSD
+164 QQNSKQGNSD
-174 QDQQQHSKQDDSNQ
+174 QDQQQSSGN
-188 GQQKHSKQNDSDQD
+188 
-202 QQQHSKQDDSN
+202 
-213 QGQQK
+213 
-218 HSKQNDSDQ
+218 
-227 DQQQHS
+227 
-233 KQDDSNQ
+233 
-240 GQQKHSKQ
+240 
-248 NDSDQDQQQHSK
+248 
-260 QDDSNQGQQKH
+260 
-271 SKQNDSDQDQQQH
+271 
-284 SKQDDSNQGQQK
+284 
-296 HSKQNDS
+296 
-303 DQDQQQH
+303 
-310 SKQDDSNQ
+310 
-318 GQQKHSKQNDS
+318 
-329 DQDQQQH
+329 
-336 SKQDDSNQGQQKH
+336 
-349 SKQNDSDQDQQQH
+349 
-362 SKQDDSN
+362 
-369 QGQQKH
+369 
-375 SKQNDSDQDQ
+375 
-385 QQQSKQ
+385 
-391 DGSNQDKQQ
+391 
-400 NSKGNSIYDFS
+400 NSIYDFT

-424 IEKLKKSSDF
+424 IGKLKKSSDF

-466 PTLLERPNASLEELK
+466 PILLERPCTSLEELK

-503 KGHAIVQVNQQ
+503 KGHAIIQLNQQ
-514 DQKCMLANIAIDNYR
+514 DQKCMLANIAIDTYR
-529 APTPPLNESTV
+529 APSPPLNESTV

-549 DIDTNINLVRKR
+549 AIDTNINLVRKR

-571 MIIGE
+571 MIVGE

-615 YLQELMGEKSIFPLY
+615 YIQELMGEKSIFPLY

-686 VLRLI
+686 ILRLI

-813 FLIFAEIGG
+813 FLAFAEIGG

>member
-1 MIWNW
+1 
-6 LRKKKKSN
+6 
-14 TTEKNETDNSE
+14 
-25 QKPTNQ
+25 
-31 EDDNKEQTRST
+31 
-42 KHNKGNN
+42 
-49 SEQKKEEHKESS
+49 
-61 QDNQQNQSN
+61 
-70 QDQQQS
+70 DQQQQQT
-76 AKQDESSQEQQKHS
+76 KQNDSDQNHKQIS
-90 KQDDSNQGQQKHS
+90 KQNDSDQNQQ
-103 KQDDSNQ
+103 
-110 GQQKHSKQNDS
+110 HSKQNDS
-121 DQDQQ
+121 DQNQQ
-126 QHSKQDDS
+126 QHSKQDNS
-134 NQGQQK
+134 NQNQQQN
-140 HSKQNDSDQDQQQHS
+140 SKQNDSNQNQQQNSKQDNSNQNQQQNSKQNDSNQQQHSKQGNSDQDQQQ
-155 KQDDSNQGQ
+155 
-164 QKHSKQNDSD
+164 
-174 QDQQQHSKQDDSNQ
+174 
-188 GQQKHSKQNDSDQD
+188 
-202 QQQHSKQDDSN
+202 
-213 QGQQK
+213 
-218 HSKQNDSDQ
+218 
-227 DQQQHS
+227 
-233 KQDDSNQ
+233 
-240 GQQKHSKQ
+240 
-248 NDSDQDQQQHSK
+248 
-260 QDDSNQGQQKH
+260 
-271 SKQNDSDQDQQQH
+271 
-284 SKQDDSNQGQQK
+284 
-296 HSKQNDS
+296 
-303 DQDQQQH
+303 
-310 SKQDDSNQ
+310 
-318 GQQKHSKQNDS
+318 
-329 DQDQQQH
+329 
-336 SKQDDSNQGQQKH
+336 
-349 SKQNDSDQDQQQH
+349 
-362 SKQDDSN
+362 
-369 QGQQKH
+369 
-375 SKQNDSDQDQ
+375 
-385 QQQSKQ
+385 
-391 DGSNQDKQQ
+391 
-400 NSKGNSIYDFS
+400 NSGNNSIYDFT

-503 KGHAIVQVNQQ
+503 KGHAIIQLNQQ
-514 DQKCMLANIAIDNYR
+514 DQKCMLANIAIDTYR
-529 APTPPLNESTV
+529 APSPPLNESTV

-571 MIIGE
+571 MIVGE

-591 EKDNV
+591 EKENV

-615 YLQELMGEKSIFPLY
+615 YIQELMGEKSIFPLY

-686 VLRLI
+686 ILRLI

-813 FLIFAEIGG
+813 FLAFAEIGG

-884 AAKGISTKHRSDFDD
+884 AAKGISTKHRSDFDE

>member
-14 TTEKNETDNSE
+14 KLEANETDNQE
-25 QKPTNQ
+25 QHSNNA
-31 EDDNKEQTRST
+31 EDDNKEQTRSM
-42 KHNKGNN
+42 KHNKGKNN
-49 SEQKKEEHKESS
+49 EQKDSSQNKQQSAKQEDSS
-61 QDNQQNQSN
+61 QDKQQSAKQEDSSQDKQQSAKQEDSS
-70 QDQQQS
+70 QDKQQS
-76 AKQDESSQEQQKHS
+76 AKQDDSSQDKQQSAKQEDSSQDKQQSAKQEDSSQDKQQNS
-90 KQDDSNQGQQKHS
+90 KQEDSSQDKQQSTKQEDSSQDKQQGAKQGDSSQDKQQNA
-103 KQDDSNQ
+103 KQDEPS
-110 GQQKHSKQNDS
+110 
-121 DQDQQ
+121 
-126 QHSKQDDS
+126 
-134 NQGQQK
+134 
-140 HSKQNDSDQDQQQHS
+140 
-155 KQDDSNQGQ
+155 
-164 QKHSKQNDSD
+164 
-174 QDQQQHSKQDDSNQ
+174 
-188 GQQKHSKQNDSDQD
+188 
-202 QQQHSKQDDSN
+202 
-213 QGQQK
+213 
-218 HSKQNDSDQ
+218 
-227 DQQQHS
+227 
-233 KQDDSNQ
+233 
-240 GQQKHSKQ
+240 
-248 NDSDQDQQQHSK
+248 
-260 QDDSNQGQQKH
+260 
-271 SKQNDSDQDQQQH
+271 
-284 SKQDDSNQGQQK
+284 
-296 HSKQNDS
+296 
-303 DQDQQQH
+303 
-310 SKQDDSNQ
+310 
-318 GQQKHSKQNDS
+318 
-329 DQDQQQH
+329 
-336 SKQDDSNQGQQKH
+336 
-349 SKQNDSDQDQQQH
+349 
-362 SKQDDSN
+362 
-369 QGQQKH
+369 
-375 SKQNDSDQDQ
+375 
-385 QQQSKQ
+385 QS
-391 DGSNQDKQQ
+391 KQQ
-400 NSKGNSIYDFS
+400 NSKGNSIYDFT
-411 KPEKDRIHSLQDL
+411 KPEKDRIHSLQNL

-503 KGHAIVQVNQQ
+503 KGHAIIQLNQQ

-672 EDYNVSWLYATFSR
+672 EDYNVSWMYATFSR
-686 VLRLI
+686 ILRLI

>member
-14 TTEKNETDNSE
+14 KTETNETDNWKQQLS
-25 QKPTNQ
+25 NQ
-31 EDDNKEQTRST
+31 EDDNKEQTRSM
-42 KHNKGNN
+42 KHSKGES
-49 SEQKKEEHKESS
+49 SEQKK
-61 QDNQQNQSN
+61 
-70 QDQQQS
+70 
-76 AKQDESSQEQQKHS
+76 S
-90 KQDDSNQGQQKHS
+90 KQDDSSQERQQ
-103 KQDDSNQ
+103 N
-110 GQQKHSKQNDS
+110 SKQNDS
-121 DQDQQ
+121 SREKQ

-134 NQGQQK
+134 SQEKQQN
-140 HSKQNDSDQDQQQHS
+140 SKQDDSSQEKQQNSKQDDSSHEKQQNSKQDDSSHEKQQNSKQDNSSQEKQQHS
-155 KQDDSNQGQ
+155 KQDDSSQENQQNSKQDDSSQENQ
-164 QKHSKQNDSD
+164 QNSKQNDSS
-174 QDQQQHSKQDDSNQ
+174 QENQQSAKQDDSSQ
-188 GQQKHSKQNDSDQD
+188 AKQQDHSSQN
-202 QQQHSKQDDSN
+202 
-213 QGQQK
+213 
-218 HSKQNDSDQ
+218 
-227 DQQQHS
+227 
-233 KQDDSNQ
+233 
-240 GQQKHSKQ
+240 
-248 NDSDQDQQQHSK
+248 
-260 QDDSNQGQQKH
+260 
-271 SKQNDSDQDQQQH
+271 
-284 SKQDDSNQGQQK
+284 
-296 HSKQNDS
+296 
-303 DQDQQQH
+303 
-310 SKQDDSNQ
+310 
-318 GQQKHSKQNDS
+318 
-329 DQDQQQH
+329 
-336 SKQDDSNQGQQKH
+336 
-349 SKQNDSDQDQQQH
+349 
-362 SKQDDSN
+362 
-369 QGQQKH
+369 
-375 SKQNDSDQDQ
+375 
-385 QQQSKQ
+385 
-391 DGSNQDKQQ
+391 KQQ
-400 NSKGNSIYDFS
+400 NSGSNSIYDFS
-411 KPEKDRIHSLQDL
+411 KPEKDRVHSLQDL

-442 ETMPYWISY
+442 ETIPYWISY

-466 PTLLERPNASLEELK
+466 PTLLEHPCSSLEELK

-503 KGHAIVQVNQQ
+503 KGHAIIQLNQQ
-514 DQKCMLANIAIDNYR
+514 GQKCMLANIAIDTYR
-529 APTPPLNESTV
+529 APSPPLNESTV

-549 DIDTNINLVRKR
+549 AIDTNINLVRKR
-561 LPVLDLQTKE
+561 LPVLDLHTKE

-615 YLQELMGEKSIFPLY
+615 YIQELMGEKSIFPLY

-686 VLRLI
+686 ILRLI

-710 YELIPSDLLE
+710 YELVPSDLLE

-813 FLIFAEIGG
+813 FLAFAEIGG

-844 KPYALFYPTRQQSVK
+844 KPYALFYPTRQQSMK

-884 AAKGISTKHRSDFDD
+884 SAKGISTKHRSDFDD

>member
-14 TTEKNETDNSE
+14 KPEANETDNQE
-25 QKPTNQ
+25 QHSNNE
-31 EDDNKEQTRST
+31 EDDNKEQTRSM
-42 KHNKGNN
+42 KHNKGKNH
-49 SEQKKEEHKESS
+49 EQKDSS
-61 QDNQQNQSN
+61 QDT
-70 QDQQQS
+70 QQS
-76 AKQDESSQEQQKHS
+76 AKQEDSSQDKQQSDKQEDSSQGKQQNDKQEDPSQNKQQSSKQEDSSQDKQQSDKQEDSSQGKQQNDKQEDPSQNKQQNSKQENSSQDKQQSAKQEDSSQDKQQNS
-90 KQDDSNQGQQKHS
+90 KQDDSSQDKQQNS
-103 KQDDSNQ
+103 KQEDSSQDKQQSAKQEDSSQDKQQ
-110 GQQKHSKQNDS
+110 GAKQGDSSQDKQQNA
-121 DQDQQ
+121 
-126 QHSKQDDS
+126 KQDEPS
-134 NQGQQK
+134 
-140 HSKQNDSDQDQQQHS
+140 
-155 KQDDSNQGQ
+155 
-164 QKHSKQNDSD
+164 
-174 QDQQQHSKQDDSNQ
+174 
-188 GQQKHSKQNDSDQD
+188 
-202 QQQHSKQDDSN
+202 
-213 QGQQK
+213 
-218 HSKQNDSDQ
+218 
-227 DQQQHS
+227 
-233 KQDDSNQ
+233 
-240 GQQKHSKQ
+240 
-248 NDSDQDQQQHSK
+248 
-260 QDDSNQGQQKH
+260 
-271 SKQNDSDQDQQQH
+271 
-284 SKQDDSNQGQQK
+284 
-296 HSKQNDS
+296 
-303 DQDQQQH
+303 
-310 SKQDDSNQ
+310 
-318 GQQKHSKQNDS
+318 
-329 DQDQQQH
+329 
-336 SKQDDSNQGQQKH
+336 
-349 SKQNDSDQDQQQH
+349 
-362 SKQDDSN
+362 
-369 QGQQKH
+369 
-375 SKQNDSDQDQ
+375 
-385 QQQSKQ
+385 QS
-391 DGSNQDKQQ
+391 KQQ
-400 NSKGNSIYDFS
+400 NSKGNSIYDFT
-411 KPEKDRIHSLQDL
+411 KPEKDRIHSLQNL

-503 KGHAIVQVNQQ
+503 KGHAIIQLNQQ

-672 EDYNVSWLYATFSR
+672 EDYNVSWMYATFSR
-686 VLRLI
+686 ILRLI

-813 FLIFAEIGG
+813 FLMFAEIGG

>member
-14 TTEKNETDNSE
+14 TTEKNETDNLE
-25 QKPTNQ
+25 QKLNNQ
-31 EDDNKEQTRST
+31 EDDSKQQTRST
-42 KHNKGNN
+42 KHNKASNG
-49 SEQKKEEHKESS
+49 EQKKEENKDSD
-61 QDNQQNQSN
+61 QNQQQ
-70 QDQQQS
+70 
-76 AKQDESSQEQQKHS
+76 
-90 KQDDSNQGQQKHS
+90 
-103 KQDDSNQ
+103 
-110 GQQKHSKQNDS
+110 HSKQNES
-121 DQDQQ
+121 DPDQQ
-126 QHSKQDDS
+126 QHSKQDNSD
-134 NQGQQK
+134 QDKQQHSK
-140 HSKQNDSDQDQQQHS
+140 QDESDPEQQQHSKQNDSDPDQQQHS
-155 KQDDSNQGQ
+155 KQDNSE
-164 QKHSKQNDSD
+164 
-174 QDQQQHSKQDDSNQ
+174 QDKQQHSKQDN
-188 GQQKHSKQNDSDQD
+188 SDQN
-202 QQQHSKQDDSN
+202 QQHSKQDN
-213 QGQQK
+213 
-218 HSKQNDSDQ
+218 SD
-227 DQQQHS
+227 
-233 KQDDSNQ
+233 
-240 GQQKHSKQ
+240 
-248 NDSDQDQQQHSK
+248 
-260 QDDSNQGQQKH
+260 
-271 SKQNDSDQDQQQH
+271 
-284 SKQDDSNQGQQK
+284 
-296 HSKQNDS
+296 
-303 DQDQQQH
+303 
-310 SKQDDSNQ
+310 
-318 GQQKHSKQNDS
+318 
-329 DQDQQQH
+329 
-336 SKQDDSNQGQQKH
+336 
-349 SKQNDSDQDQQQH
+349 
-362 SKQDDSN
+362 
-369 QGQQKH
+369 
-375 SKQNDSDQDQ
+375 
-385 QQQSKQ
+385 
-391 DGSNQDKQQ
+391 QDKQQ
-400 NSKGNSIYDFS
+400 NPKGNSIYDFS
-411 KPEKDRIHSLQDL
+411 KPEKDRIHSLQNL

-466 PTLLERPNASLEELK
+466 PTLLEQPNASLEELK

-503 KGHAIVQVNQQ
+503 KGHAIVQVNQK
-514 DQKCMLANIAIDNYR
+514 DQKCMLANIAIDTYR
-529 APTPPLNESTV
+529 APSPPLNESTV

-549 DIDTNINLVRKR
+549 AIDTNINLVRKR

-571 MIIGE
+571 MIVGE

-884 AAKGISTKHRSDFDD
+884 SAKGISTKHRSDFDD

>member
-6 LRKKKKSN
+6 LRKKKNSN
-14 TTEKNETDNSE
+14 TAEAKETNESE
-25 QKPTNQ
+25 QQPNDQ
-31 EDDNKEQTRST
+31 ENNNTKQTRSM
-42 KHNKGNN
+42 KQSKDKN
-49 SEQKKEEHKESS
+49 SQQKNMEQTEEPSKQDESS
-61 QDNQQNQSN
+61 QNKQQNSKQDESSQNKQQVAEQDASSQSK
-70 QDQQQS
+70 QQV
-76 AKQDESSQEQQKHS
+76 AKQDESSQSKQQGS
-90 KQDDSNQGQQKHS
+90 KQDESSQNKQQVAKQDASSQNKQQVAKQDESSQSKQQDS
-103 KQDDSNQ
+103 KQDESSQ
-110 GQQKHSKQNDS
+110 SKQ
-121 DQDQQ
+121 QD
-126 QHSKQDDS
+126 SKQDES
-134 NQGQQK
+134 SQNKQQ
-140 HSKQNDSDQDQQQHS
+140 DA
-155 KQDDSNQGQ
+155 KQDNSSQGE
-164 QKHSKQNDSD
+164 
-174 QDQQQHSKQDDSNQ
+174 
-188 GQQKHSKQNDSDQD
+188 
-202 QQQHSKQDDSN
+202 
-213 QGQQK
+213 
-218 HSKQNDSDQ
+218 
-227 DQQQHS
+227 
-233 KQDDSNQ
+233 
-240 GQQKHSKQ
+240 
-248 NDSDQDQQQHSK
+248 
-260 QDDSNQGQQKH
+260 
-271 SKQNDSDQDQQQH
+271 
-284 SKQDDSNQGQQK
+284 
-296 HSKQNDS
+296 
-303 DQDQQQH
+303 
-310 SKQDDSNQ
+310 
-318 GQQKHSKQNDS
+318 
-329 DQDQQQH
+329 
-336 SKQDDSNQGQQKH
+336 
-349 SKQNDSDQDQQQH
+349 
-362 SKQDDSN
+362 
-369 QGQQKH
+369 
-375 SKQNDSDQDQ
+375 
-385 QQQSKQ
+385 QQSS
-391 DGSNQDKQQ
+391 GS
-400 NSKGNSIYDFS
+400 NSIYDFS
-411 KPEKDRIHSLQDL
+411 KPKKDHIHSLQDL
-424 IEKLKKSSDF
+424 ITKLKESSDF

-442 ETMPYWISY
+442 EIMPYWISY

-466 PTLLERPNASLEELK
+466 PTLLERSCSSLEELK

-503 KGHAIVQVNQQ
+503 KGHAIIQLNQQ

-561 LPVLDLQTKE
+561 LPVLELQTKE

-576 FSKTKVVMMYLDNLA
+576 FSKTKVIMMYLNNLA

-604 ALEYDQINDSA
+604 SLEYDQINDSA
-615 YLQELMGEKSIFPLY
+615 YIQELMGEKSIFPLY

-686 VLRLI
+686 ILRLI

-704 AVLNYH
+704 ATLNYH
-710 YELIPSDLLE
+710 YELVPSDLLE

-813 FLIFAEIGG
+813 FLAFAEIGG

-844 KPYALFYPTRQQSVK
+844 KPYALFYPTRQQSMK

-884 AAKGISTKHRSDFDD
+884 SAKGISTKHRSDFDD

>member
-1 MIWNW
+1 S
-6 LRKKKKSN
+6 K
-14 TTEKNETDNSE
+14 
-25 QKPTNQ
+25 Q
-31 EDDNKEQTRST
+31 
-42 KHNKGNN
+42 NN
-49 SEQKKEEHKESS
+49 SAQGQQWHSK
-61 QDNQQNQSN
+61 QDISE
-70 QDQQQS
+70 QDQQQHS
-76 AKQDESSQEQQKHS
+76 KQNNSDQGQQQHS
-90 KQDDSNQGQQKHS
+90 KQDNSE
-103 KQDDSNQ
+103 
-110 GQQKHSKQNDS
+110 
-121 DQDQQ
+121 QDQQ
-126 QHSKQDDS
+126 QHSKQDNS
-134 NQGQQK
+134 G
-140 HSKQNDSDQDQQQHS
+140 QDQQQHS
-155 KQDDSNQGQ
+155 KQDNSGQ
-164 QKHSKQNDSD
+164 DQQQHPKQDNSG
-174 QDQQQHSKQDDSNQ
+174 QDQQQHSKQNNSDQ
-188 GQQKHSKQNDSDQD
+188 GQQ
-202 QQQHSKQDDSN
+202 
-213 QGQQK
+213 
-218 HSKQNDSDQ
+218 
-227 DQQQHS
+227 
-233 KQDDSNQ
+233 
-240 GQQKHSKQ
+240 
-248 NDSDQDQQQHSK
+248 
-260 QDDSNQGQQKH
+260 
-271 SKQNDSDQDQQQH
+271 
-284 SKQDDSNQGQQK
+284 
-296 HSKQNDS
+296 
-303 DQDQQQH
+303 
-310 SKQDDSNQ
+310 
-318 GQQKHSKQNDS
+318 
-329 DQDQQQH
+329 
-336 SKQDDSNQGQQKH
+336 
-349 SKQNDSDQDQQQH
+349 
-362 SKQDDSN
+362 
-369 QGQQKH
+369 
-375 SKQNDSDQDQ
+375 
-385 QQQSKQ
+385 
-391 DGSNQDKQQ
+391 QQ
-400 NSKGNSIYDFS
+400 NSKGNSIYDFT
-411 KPEKDRIHSLQDL
+411 KPEKDRIHSLQNL

-615 YLQELMGEKSIFPLY
+615 YIQELMGEKSIFPLY

-672 EDYNVSWLYATFSR
+672 EDYNVSWMYATFSR
-686 VLRLI
+686 ILRLI

-813 FLIFAEIGG
+813 FLAFAEIGG

>member
-14 TTEKNETDNSE
+14 KPEANETDNQE
-25 QKPTNQ
+25 QHSNNE
-31 EDDNKEQTRST
+31 EDDNKEQTRSM
-42 KHNKGNN
+42 KHNKGKNH
-49 SEQKKEEHKESS
+49 EQKDSS
-61 QDNQQNQSN
+61 QDKQQSTKQKDSSQDKQQSTKQEDSS
-70 QDQQQS
+70 QDKQQS
-76 AKQDESSQEQQKHS
+76 AKQDEPSQDKQQNSKQEDSSQDKQQSAKQEDSSQDKQQNS
-90 KQDDSNQGQQKHS
+90 KQDDSSQDKQQNS
-103 KQDDSNQ
+103 KQDDS
-110 GQQKHSKQNDS
+110 S
-121 DQDQQ
+121 QD
-126 QHSKQDDS
+126 K
-134 NQGQQK
+134 
-140 HSKQNDSDQDQQQHS
+140 
-155 KQDDSNQGQ
+155 
-164 QKHSKQNDSD
+164 
-174 QDQQQHSKQDDSNQ
+174 
-188 GQQKHSKQNDSDQD
+188 
-202 QQQHSKQDDSN
+202 
-213 QGQQK
+213 
-218 HSKQNDSDQ
+218 
-227 DQQQHS
+227 
-233 KQDDSNQ
+233 
-240 GQQKHSKQ
+240 
-248 NDSDQDQQQHSK
+248 
-260 QDDSNQGQQKH
+260 
-271 SKQNDSDQDQQQH
+271 
-284 SKQDDSNQGQQK
+284 
-296 HSKQNDS
+296 
-303 DQDQQQH
+303 
-310 SKQDDSNQ
+310 
-318 GQQKHSKQNDS
+318 
-329 DQDQQQH
+329 
-336 SKQDDSNQGQQKH
+336 
-349 SKQNDSDQDQQQH
+349 
-362 SKQDDSN
+362 
-369 QGQQKH
+369 
-375 SKQNDSDQDQ
+375 
-385 QQQSKQ
+385 QQSTKQ
-391 DGSNQDKQQ
+391 EDSSQDKQQGAKQGDSSQDKQQ
-400 NSKGNSIYDFS
+400 NAKQDEPSQSKQQHSKGNSIYDFT
-411 KPEKDRIHSLQDL
+411 KPEKDRIHSLQNL

-503 KGHAIVQVNQQ
+503 KGHAIIQLNQQ

-591 EKDNV
+591 EKDNI

-672 EDYNVSWLYATFSR
+672 EDYNVSWMYATFSR
-686 VLRLI
+686 ILRLI

-813 FLIFAEIGG
+813 FLMFAEIGG

>member
-25 QKPTNQ
+25 QKPNNQ

-42 KHNKGNN
+42 KHNKSNN

-61 QDNQQNQSN
+61 QDKQQNQSN
-70 QDQQQS
+70 QNQQQS
-76 AKQDESSQEQQKHS
+76 AKQDESSQEQQNHS
-90 KQDDSNQGQQKHS
+90 KQGDSNQGQQ
-103 KQDDSNQ
+103 N
-110 GQQKHSKQNDS
+110 HSKQNDS
-121 DQDQQ
+121 DQGQQ

-134 NQGQQK
+134 NQGQQNHSK
-140 HSKQNDSDQDQQQHS
+140 QDDSNQGQQNHSKQNDSDQGQQQHS

-164 QKHSKQNDSD
+164 QNHSKQNDSD
-174 QDQQQHSKQDDSNQ
+174 QDDSSQDKQQSSKQDDLAQDKQQHSKQDN
-188 GQQKHSKQNDSDQD
+188 SD
-202 QQQHSKQDDSN
+202 
-213 QGQQK
+213 
-218 HSKQNDSDQ
+218 
-227 DQQQHS
+227 
-233 KQDDSNQ
+233 
-240 GQQKHSKQ
+240 
-248 NDSDQDQQQHSK
+248 
-260 QDDSNQGQQKH
+260 
-271 SKQNDSDQDQQQH
+271 
-284 SKQDDSNQGQQK
+284 
-296 HSKQNDS
+296 
-303 DQDQQQH
+303 
-310 SKQDDSNQ
+310 
-318 GQQKHSKQNDS
+318 
-329 DQDQQQH
+329 
-336 SKQDDSNQGQQKH
+336 
-349 SKQNDSDQDQQQH
+349 
-362 SKQDDSN
+362 
-369 QGQQKH
+369 
-375 SKQNDSDQDQ
+375 
-385 QQQSKQ
+385 
-391 DGSNQDKQQ
+391 QDKQQ

-411 KPEKDRIHSLQDL
+411 KPEKEHIHSLQDL
-424 IEKLKKSSDF
+424 IEKLKQSSDF

-466 PTLLERPNASLEELK
+466 PTLLERPCASLEELK

-503 KGHAIVQVNQQ
+503 KGHAIIQLNQK

-576 FSKTKVVMMYLDNLA
+576 FSKTKVVMMYLENLA
-591 EKDNV
+591 EKENV
-596 DFLEESLR
+596 DFLDESLR

-686 VLRLI
+686 ILRLI

>member
-14 TTEKNETDNSE
+14 TPEANETDNWE
-25 QKPTNQ
+25 QHSNN
-31 EDDNKEQTRST
+31 EENDNKEQTRSM
-42 KHNKGNN
+42 KHNKGKNN
-49 SEQKKEEHKESS
+49 EQKDSS
-61 QDNQQNQSN
+61 QDKQQSAKQEDSSQDKQQSAKQEDSSQGKQQSAKQEDSYQDKQQNSKQEDSYQGKQQSTKQEDSS
-70 QDQQQS
+70 QDKQQNSKQDETSQDKQQNSKQEDSSQDKQQS
-76 AKQDESSQEQQKHS
+76 AKQDEPSQEQQ
-90 KQDDSNQGQQKHS
+90 Q
-103 KQDDSNQ
+103 
-110 GQQKHSKQNDS
+110 HSKQNDS
-121 DQDQQ
+121 EQDQQ
-126 QHSKQDDS
+126 QSTKQDKS
-134 NQGQQK
+134 SQGQQ
-140 HSKQNDSDQDQQQHS
+140 
-155 KQDDSNQGQ
+155 
-164 QKHSKQNDSD
+164 
-174 QDQQQHSKQDDSNQ
+174 
-188 GQQKHSKQNDSDQD
+188 
-202 QQQHSKQDDSN
+202 
-213 QGQQK
+213 
-218 HSKQNDSDQ
+218 
-227 DQQQHS
+227 
-233 KQDDSNQ
+233 
-240 GQQKHSKQ
+240 
-248 NDSDQDQQQHSK
+248 
-260 QDDSNQGQQKH
+260 
-271 SKQNDSDQDQQQH
+271 
-284 SKQDDSNQGQQK
+284 
-296 HSKQNDS
+296 
-303 DQDQQQH
+303 
-310 SKQDDSNQ
+310 
-318 GQQKHSKQNDS
+318 
-329 DQDQQQH
+329 
-336 SKQDDSNQGQQKH
+336 
-349 SKQNDSDQDQQQH
+349 
-362 SKQDDSN
+362 
-369 QGQQKH
+369 
-375 SKQNDSDQDQ
+375 
-385 QQQSKQ
+385 
-391 DGSNQDKQQ
+391 QQ
-400 NSKGNSIYDFS
+400 NSKGNSIYDFT
-411 KPEKDRIHSLQDL
+411 KPEKDRIHSLQNL

-434 VNYHTSDD
+434 INYHTSDD

-466 PTLLERPNASLEELK
+466 PTLLEKPCASLEQLK

-503 KGHAIVQVNQQ
+503 KGHAIIQLNQQ
-514 DQKCMLANIAIDNYR
+514 DQKCMLANIAIDTYR
-529 APTPPLNESTV
+529 APSPPLNESTV

-549 DIDTNINLVRKR
+549 AIDTNINLVRKR

-571 MIIGE
+571 MIVGE

-615 YLQELMGEKSIFPLY
+615 YIQELMGEKSIFPLY

-672 EDYNVSWLYATFSR
+672 EDYNVSWMYATFSR
-686 VLRLI
+686 ILRLI

-813 FLIFAEIGG
+813 FLAFAEIGG

>member
-6 LRKKKKSN
+6 LRKKKKSS

-25 QKPTNQ
+25 QQPNNQ
-31 EDDNKEQTRST
+31 EDDNQKQTRSM
-42 KHNKGNN
+42 KHNKDSNG
-49 SEQKKEEHKESS
+49 EQKKEEHKEASR
-61 QDNQQNQSN
+61 DKQQNKSN
-70 QDQQQS
+70 QNQQQS
-76 AKQDESSQEQQKHS
+76 AKQDESSQEQQQHS
-90 KQDDSNQGQQKHS
+90 KQDKSEQNQQQHS
-103 KQDDSNQ
+103 KQDNSEQNQ
-110 GQQKHSKQNDS
+110 QQHSKQDNSEQNQQQHSKQDNS
-121 DQDQQ
+121 EQNQQQSAKQDESSQEQKQHPKQDISEQDQQ
-126 QHSKQDDS
+126 QHSKQ
-134 NQGQQK
+134 
-140 HSKQNDSDQDQQQHS
+140 NDSEQDQQQHS
-155 KQDDSNQGQ
+155 KQNNSDQGQ
-164 QKHSKQNDSD
+164 Q
-174 QDQQQHSKQDDSNQ
+174 
-188 GQQKHSKQNDSDQD
+188 
-202 QQQHSKQDDSN
+202 
-213 QGQQK
+213 
-218 HSKQNDSDQ
+218 
-227 DQQQHS
+227 
-233 KQDDSNQ
+233 
-240 GQQKHSKQ
+240 
-248 NDSDQDQQQHSK
+248 
-260 QDDSNQGQQKH
+260 
-271 SKQNDSDQDQQQH
+271 
-284 SKQDDSNQGQQK
+284 
-296 HSKQNDS
+296 
-303 DQDQQQH
+303 
-310 SKQDDSNQ
+310 
-318 GQQKHSKQNDS
+318 
-329 DQDQQQH
+329 
-336 SKQDDSNQGQQKH
+336 
-349 SKQNDSDQDQQQH
+349 
-362 SKQDDSN
+362 
-369 QGQQKH
+369 
-375 SKQNDSDQDQ
+375 
-385 QQQSKQ
+385 
-391 DGSNQDKQQ
+391 QQ
-400 NSKGNSIYDFS
+400 NSKGNSIYDFT
-411 KPEKDRIHSLQDL
+411 KPEKDRIHSLQNL

-615 YLQELMGEKSIFPLY
+615 YIQELMGEKSIFPLY

-672 EDYNVSWLYATFSR
+672 EDYNVSWMYATFSR
-686 VLRLI
+686 ILRLI

-813 FLIFAEIGG
+813 FLAFAEIGG

>member
-14 TTEKNETDNSE
+14 KPEANETDNQE
-25 QKPTNQ
+25 QHSNNQ
-31 EDDNKEQTRST
+31 EDDNKEQTRSM
-42 KHNKGNN
+42 KHNKGKNN
-49 SEQKKEEHKESS
+49 EQKDSSQNKQQSAKQEDSS
-61 QDNQQNQSN
+61 QDKQQNAKQEDSSQDKQQNAKQGDSSQDKQQNAKQDDSSQDKQQSAKQN
-70 QDQQQS
+70 DPSQDKQQNAKQDDSSQDRQQSAKQGDSFQDKQQS
-76 AKQDESSQEQQKHS
+76 AKQDDSSQDRQQS
-90 KQDDSNQGQQKHS
+90 AKQDDSSQDKQQS
-103 KQDDSNQ
+103 AKQDDSSQ
-110 GQQKHSKQNDS
+110 DRQQSA
-121 DQDQQ
+121 
-126 QHSKQDDS
+126 KQDDS
-134 NQGQQK
+134 
-140 HSKQNDSDQDQQQHS
+140 SQD
-155 KQDDSNQGQ
+155 K
-164 QKHSKQNDSD
+164 
-174 QDQQQHSKQDDSNQ
+174 
-188 GQQKHSKQNDSDQD
+188 
-202 QQQHSKQDDSN
+202 
-213 QGQQK
+213 
-218 HSKQNDSDQ
+218 
-227 DQQQHS
+227 
-233 KQDDSNQ
+233 
-240 GQQKHSKQ
+240 
-248 NDSDQDQQQHSK
+248 
-260 QDDSNQGQQKH
+260 
-271 SKQNDSDQDQQQH
+271 
-284 SKQDDSNQGQQK
+284 
-296 HSKQNDS
+296 
-303 DQDQQQH
+303 
-310 SKQDDSNQ
+310 
-318 GQQKHSKQNDS
+318 
-329 DQDQQQH
+329 
-336 SKQDDSNQGQQKH
+336 
-349 SKQNDSDQDQQQH
+349 
-362 SKQDDSN
+362 
-369 QGQQKH
+369 
-375 SKQNDSDQDQ
+375 
-385 QQQSKQ
+385 QQSAKQ
-391 DGSNQDKQQ
+391 GDSFQDKQQ
-400 NSKGNSIYDFS
+400 NTKQDEPSQSKQQSSGGNSIYDFT
-411 KPEKDRIHSLQDL
+411 KPEKDRIHSLQNL

-503 KGHAIVQVNQQ
+503 KGHAIIQLNQQ

-672 EDYNVSWLYATFSR
+672 EDYNVSWMYATFSR
-686 VLRLI
+686 ILRLI

>member
-14 TTEKNETDNSE
+14 KPEANETDNQE
-25 QKPTNQ
+25 QHSNNQ
-31 EDDNKEQTRST
+31 EDDNKEQTRSM
-42 KHNKGNN
+42 KHNKGKNN
-49 SEQKKEEHKESS
+49 EQKDSSQNKQQSAKQEDSS
-61 QDNQQNQSN
+61 QDKQQNAKQGDSS
-70 QDQQQS
+70 QDKQQNTKQEDSSQDKQQS
-76 AKQDESSQEQQKHS
+76 AKQDDPS
-90 KQDDSNQGQQKHS
+90 
-103 KQDDSNQ
+103 
-110 GQQKHSKQNDS
+110 
-121 DQDQQ
+121 
-126 QHSKQDDS
+126 
-134 NQGQQK
+134 
-140 HSKQNDSDQDQQQHS
+140 
-155 KQDDSNQGQ
+155 
-164 QKHSKQNDSD
+164 
-174 QDQQQHSKQDDSNQ
+174 
-188 GQQKHSKQNDSDQD
+188 
-202 QQQHSKQDDSN
+202 
-213 QGQQK
+213 
-218 HSKQNDSDQ
+218 
-227 DQQQHS
+227 
-233 KQDDSNQ
+233 
-240 GQQKHSKQ
+240 
-248 NDSDQDQQQHSK
+248 
-260 QDDSNQGQQKH
+260 
-271 SKQNDSDQDQQQH
+271 
-284 SKQDDSNQGQQK
+284 
-296 HSKQNDS
+296 
-303 DQDQQQH
+303 
-310 SKQDDSNQ
+310 
-318 GQQKHSKQNDS
+318 
-329 DQDQQQH
+329 
-336 SKQDDSNQGQQKH
+336 
-349 SKQNDSDQDQQQH
+349 
-362 SKQDDSN
+362 
-369 QGQQKH
+369 
-375 SKQNDSDQDQ
+375 
-385 QQQSKQ
+385 
-391 DGSNQDKQQ
+391 QDKQQ
-400 NSKGNSIYDFS
+400 NAKQDDSSQDKQQSAKQNDPSQDKQQNAKQDDSSQDRQQSAKQGDSFQDKQQNAKQDEPSQSKQQSSGGNSIYDFT
-411 KPEKDRIHSLQDL
+411 KPEKDRIHSLQNL

-503 KGHAIVQVNQQ
+503 KGHAIIQLNQQ

-672 EDYNVSWLYATFSR
+672 EDYNVSWMYATFSR
-686 VLRLI
+686 ILRLI

>member
-14 TTEKNETDNSE
+14 TPEANETDNWE
-25 QKPTNQ
+25 QHSNNQ
-31 EDDNKEQTRST
+31 EGDNEEQTRSM
-42 KHNKGNN
+42 KHNKGKNN
-49 SEQKKEEHKESS
+49 EQKDSS
-61 QDNQQNQSN
+61 QDK
-70 QDQQQS
+70 QQS
-76 AKQDESSQEQQKHS
+76 AKQEDSSQDK
-90 KQDDSNQGQQKHS
+90 
-103 KQDDSNQ
+103 
-110 GQQKHSKQNDS
+110 
-121 DQDQQ
+121 
-126 QHSKQDDS
+126 
-134 NQGQQK
+134 
-140 HSKQNDSDQDQQQHS
+140 
-155 KQDDSNQGQ
+155 
-164 QKHSKQNDSD
+164 
-174 QDQQQHSKQDDSNQ
+174 
-188 GQQKHSKQNDSDQD
+188 
-202 QQQHSKQDDSN
+202 
-213 QGQQK
+213 
-218 HSKQNDSDQ
+218 
-227 DQQQHS
+227 
-233 KQDDSNQ
+233 
-240 GQQKHSKQ
+240 
-248 NDSDQDQQQHSK
+248 
-260 QDDSNQGQQKH
+260 
-271 SKQNDSDQDQQQH
+271 
-284 SKQDDSNQGQQK
+284 
-296 HSKQNDS
+296 
-303 DQDQQQH
+303 
-310 SKQDDSNQ
+310 
-318 GQQKHSKQNDS
+318 
-329 DQDQQQH
+329 
-336 SKQDDSNQGQQKH
+336 
-349 SKQNDSDQDQQQH
+349 
-362 SKQDDSN
+362 
-369 QGQQKH
+369 
-375 SKQNDSDQDQ
+375 
-385 QQQSKQ
+385 QQSAKQ
-391 DGSNQDKQQ
+391 EDSSQDKQQ
-400 NSKGNSIYDFS
+400 NDKQEDSSQDKQQSAKQEDPSQDKQQSAKQENSSQDKQQSAKQGDSSQDKQQSAKQGDSSQDKQQSAKQGDSSQDKQQSAKQGDSSQDKKQNTKQDEPSQSKQQSSGGNSIYDFT

-434 VNYHTSDD
+434 INYHTSDD

-466 PTLLERPNASLEELK
+466 PTLLEKPCASLEQLK

-503 KGHAIVQVNQQ
+503 KGHAIIQLNQQ

-615 YLQELMGEKSIFPLY
+615 YIQELMGEKSIFPLY

-672 EDYNVSWLYATFSR
+672 EDYNVSWMYATFSR
-686 VLRLI
+686 ILRLI

-813 FLIFAEIGG
+813 FLMFAEIGG

>member
-6 LRKKKKSN
+6 LRKKKKLNKPEANERDNQEQHSN
-14 TTEKNETDNSE
+14 NE
-25 QKPTNQ
+25 
-31 EDDNKEQTRST
+31 EDDNKEQTRSI
-42 KHNKGNN
+42 KHNKGKNN
-49 SEQKKEEHKESS
+49 EQKDSS
-61 QDNQQNQSN
+61 QDK
-70 QDQQQS
+70 QQS
-76 AKQDESSQEQQKHS
+76 AKQDESSQDKQQSSKQDESSQDKQQSAKQNDSFQDRQQSAKQDDSFQDKQQSAKQDDSFQDKQQSS
-90 KQDDSNQGQQKHS
+90 KQDDSFQDKQQSS
-103 KQDDSNQ
+103 KQDDSSQ
-110 GQQKHSKQNDS
+110 DRQQSA
-121 DQDQQ
+121 
-126 QHSKQDDS
+126 KQDDS
-134 NQGQQK
+134 
-140 HSKQNDSDQDQQQHS
+140 SQD
-155 KQDDSNQGQ
+155 K
-164 QKHSKQNDSD
+164 
-174 QDQQQHSKQDDSNQ
+174 
-188 GQQKHSKQNDSDQD
+188 
-202 QQQHSKQDDSN
+202 
-213 QGQQK
+213 
-218 HSKQNDSDQ
+218 
-227 DQQQHS
+227 
-233 KQDDSNQ
+233 
-240 GQQKHSKQ
+240 
-248 NDSDQDQQQHSK
+248 
-260 QDDSNQGQQKH
+260 
-271 SKQNDSDQDQQQH
+271 
-284 SKQDDSNQGQQK
+284 
-296 HSKQNDS
+296 
-303 DQDQQQH
+303 
-310 SKQDDSNQ
+310 
-318 GQQKHSKQNDS
+318 
-329 DQDQQQH
+329 
-336 SKQDDSNQGQQKH
+336 
-349 SKQNDSDQDQQQH
+349 
-362 SKQDDSN
+362 
-369 QGQQKH
+369 
-375 SKQNDSDQDQ
+375 
-385 QQQSKQ
+385 QQSAKQ
-391 DGSNQDKQQ
+391 GDSSQDKQQ
-400 NSKGNSIYDFS
+400 NAKQDEPSQSKQQSSGGNSIYDFT

-434 VNYHTSDD
+434 INYHTSDD

-466 PTLLERPNASLEELK
+466 PTLLERPCTSLEELK

-503 KGHAIVQVNQQ
+503 KGHAIIQLNQQ

-549 DIDTNINLVRKR
+549 AIDTNINLVRKR

-615 YLQELMGEKSIFPLY
+615 YIQELMGEKSIFPLY

-672 EDYNVSWLYATFSR
+672 EDYNVSWMYATFSR